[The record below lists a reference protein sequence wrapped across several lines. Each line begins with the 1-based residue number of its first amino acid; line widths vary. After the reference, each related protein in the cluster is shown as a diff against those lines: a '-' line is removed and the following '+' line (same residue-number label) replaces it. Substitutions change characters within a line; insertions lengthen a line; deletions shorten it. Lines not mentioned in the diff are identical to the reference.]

1 MDTHFMA
8 KIMANI
14 RDFQSNVRKAQR
26 LAKTSVPNEIET
38 DVKAD
43 ISRFQRALQRAKSM
57 AQRWREHSV
66 KLFMKTDEYKANLER
81 AKAQVERFKQHKVDL
96 KLSNTE
102 LMAKYNATKATVE
115 AWRKHVVKLDLDANP
130 AKMAVKGFKE
140 DLIDLSRH
148 SFDIDSSR
156 WKLGNK
162 FTKEFNEV
170 EGAVKRSF
178 GRIGQIMRK
187 EVNGTSDIWGKLN
200 NSLKDYG
207 EKMDALATK
216 IRTFGTIFA
225 QQVKGLMIASIQAL
239 IPVIAGLVPAIMAVL
254 NAVGVLGGG
263 VLGLVGAFSVA
274 GLGVVGFGAMAISA
288 LKMVEDGT
296 LAVTKEVQNFRD
308 ASDQLKTTWRDIVKE
323 NQASIFN
330 AMSAGIRGV
339 TSAMS
344 QLKPFLSEVSMLVE
358 ANAREFENWVKHS
371 ETAKKAF
378 EALNSIGGAI
388 FGDLL
393 NAAGR
398 FGDGLV
404 NIFTQLMPLF
414 KFVSQ
419 GLQNM
424 SIAFQNWA
432 NSVAGQNAINA
443 IKAFIDYT
451 TTNLPK
457 IGQIFG
463 NVFAGIGNLMI
474 AFAQNSSNIFDWLVK
489 LTSQFRAWSEQ
500 VGQSQGFKD
509 FISYVQENGP
519 TIMQLIGNIVK
530 ALVAFGTA
538 MAPIASKLL
547 DFITNLAG
555 FIAKLFETHPAIAQV
570 AGVMGILGGV
580 FWALMA
586 PIVAISSVLTNVF
599 GLSLFSVT
607 EKILDFVRTSSLVTG
622 ATEALIGA
630 FGSISAPILAVV
642 AVIGAFIGVLVYLW
656 KTNENFRNTI
666 TEAWNGV
673 KTAVSGAIQGVVG
686 WLTELWGKIQST
698 LQPIMPIL
706 QVLGQIFMQVLGVLV
721 IGIITNV
728 MNIIQGLWT
737 LITIAFQAIGT
748 VISVAVQ
755 IIVGLFTALI
765 QLLTGDFSGAWE
777 TIKTTVTNVLD
788 TIWQYM
794 QSVWESIIGFLTGVM
809 NRTLS
814 MFGTSWSQIWSTI
827 TNFVSSIWNTVT
839 SWFSRV
845 ASSVAEKMGQALNFI
860 ITKGS
865 EWVSNIWNT
874 VTSFAS
880 KVADGFKRVVS
891 NVGDGM
897 SDALGKIKSF
907 FSDFLNAGA
916 ELIGKVAE
924 GVANAAH
931 KVVSAVGDAISS
943 AWDSVTSFVSGHGG
957 GSSLG
962 KGLAVSQAK
971 VIATDFGSAFNKELS
986 STLTDS
992 IVNPVSTSIDRHM
1005 TSDVQH
1011 SLKENN
1017 RPIVNVTI
1025 RNEGDLDLIKS
1036 RIDDMNAI
1044 DGSFNLL

>member
-1 MDTHFMA
+1 MEKNFLARITAIISDFKRNMRTAQRMA
-8 KIMANI
+8 KTDIPDEIKTEVTANI
-14 RDFQSNVRKAQR
+14 RDYQR
-26 LAKTSVPNEIET
+26 ELT
-38 DVKAD
+38 
-43 ISRFQRALQRAKSM
+43 RAKSM
-57 AQRWREHSV
+57 AQRWREHKVNIDADASKV
-66 KLFMKTDEYKANLER
+66 K
-81 AKAQVERFKQHKVDL
+81 QVISFVKVE
-96 KLSNTE
+96 LSNIRRKKVE
-102 LMAKYNATKATVE
+102 IDGDASGLKRNVATSKAML
-115 AWRKHVVKLDLDANP
+115 AGWRKHTVKLDFDTTGMTKMQVALTAGKRALDQYQ
-130 AKMAVKGFKE
+130 
-140 DLIDLSRH
+140 S
-148 SFDIDSSR
+148 
-156 WKLGNK
+156 
-162 FTKEFNEV
+162 T
-170 EGAVKRSF
+170 
-178 GRIGQIMRK
+178 
-187 EVNGTSDIWGKLN
+187 
-200 NSLKDYG
+200 
-207 EKMDALATK
+207 MDGIASN

-263 VLGLVGAFSVA
+263 VVGLAGAFSVA
-274 GLGVVGFGAMAISA
+274 GVGAVGFGAMAITA
-288 LKMVEDGT
+288 LKMVKDGT

-308 ASDQLKTTWRDIVKE
+308 ASDQLKTTWQGIVKE

-358 ANAREFENWVKHS
+358 ANAREFEDWVKHS

-432 NSVAGQNAINA
+432 NSVAGQNAI
-443 IKAFIDYT
+443 KAFIDYT

-457 IGQIFG
+457 IGQIFS

-555 FIAKLFETHPAIAQV
+555 FIAKLFETHPAVAQII
-570 AGVMGILGGV
+570 GVIGILGGV

-586 PIVAISSVLTNVF
+586 PIAAVSSVLSNVF
-599 GLSLFSVT
+599 SMTLLNVV
-607 EKILDFVRTSSLVTG
+607 KRILDLTRITGVVSKAFGLLTG
-622 ATEALIGA
+622 AFT
-630 FGSISAPILAVV
+630 SISWPILAVV
-642 AVIGAFIGVLVYLW
+642 AVIGVFIGILVYLW
-656 KTNENFRNTI
+656 KTNENFRKTI
-666 TEAWNGV
+666 TEAWNGI

-737 LITIAFQAIGT
+737 LITIAF
-748 VISVAVQ
+748 
-755 IIVGLFTALI
+755 
-765 QLLTGDFSGAWE
+765 
-777 TIKTTVTNVLD
+777 K
-788 TIWQYM
+788 
-794 QSVWESIIGFLTGVM
+794 
-809 NRTLS
+809 
-814 MFGTSWSQIWSTI
+814 
-827 TNFVSSIWNTVT
+827 
-839 SWFSRV
+839 
-845 ASSVAEKMGQALNFI
+845 
-860 ITKGS
+860 
-865 EWVSNIWNT
+865 
-874 VTSFAS
+874 
-880 KVADGFKRVVS
+880 
-891 NVGDGM
+891 
-897 SDALGKIKSF
+897 
-907 FSDFLNAGA
+907 
-916 ELIGKVAE
+916 
-924 GVANAAH
+924 
-931 KVVSAVGDAISS
+931 
-943 AWDSVTSFVSGHGG
+943 
-957 GSSLG
+957 
-962 KGLAVSQAK
+962 
-971 VIATDFGSAFNKELS
+971 
-986 STLTDS
+986 
-992 IVNPVSTSIDRHM
+992 P
-1005 TSDVQH
+1005 
-1011 SLKENN
+1011 
-1017 RPIVNVTI
+1017 
-1025 RNEGDLDLIKS
+1025 
-1036 RIDDMNAI
+1036 
-1044 DGSFNLL
+1044 

>member
-1 MDTHFMA
+1 MA

-14 RDFQSNVRKAQR
+14 RDFQNNVRKAQR
-26 LAKTSVPNEIET
+26 LAKTAVPNEIET

-43 ISRFQRALQRAKSM
+43 ISRFQRALQRAKAM
-57 AQRWREHSV
+57 AQKWREHNV
-66 KLFMKTDEYKANLER
+66 KIDGNNSPLKRAITSARTMLATLHTKTVKVNFDTR
-81 AKAQVERFKQHKVDL
+81 GMTKAQIL
-96 KLSNTE
+96 
-102 LMAKYNATKATVE
+102 TKA
-115 AWRKHVVKLDLDANP
+115 L
-130 AKMAVKGFKE
+130 
-140 DLIDLSRH
+140 
-148 SFDIDSSR
+148 
-156 WKLGNK
+156 NK
-162 FTKEFNEV
+162 
-170 EGAVKRSF
+170 
-178 GRIGQIMRK
+178 
-187 EVNGTSDIWGKLN
+187 
-200 NSLKDYG
+200 SLTEYG
-207 EKMDALATK
+207 EKMDALASK

-263 VLGLVGAFSVA
+263 VLGLAGAFSIAGAGAVA
-274 GLGVVGFGAMAISA
+274 FGAMAISA
-288 LKMVEDGT
+288 IKMLKDGT
-296 LAVTKEVQNFRD
+296 LQVTKETQAYQSALNGV
-308 ASDQLKTTWRDIVKE
+308 KTTWQDIIKQ
-323 NQASIFN
+323 NQAQIFN
-330 AMSAGIRGV
+330 TLANGLNTIKTALI
-339 TSAMS
+339 A
-344 QLKPFLSEVSMLVE
+344 LKPFISGVAQSMEQASQKVLKWAQNSQTAQKFFNMMNTTGVKTFDALLS
-358 ANAREFENWVKHS
+358 
-371 ETAKKAF
+371 
-378 EALNSIGGAI
+378 
-388 FGDLL
+388 
-393 NAAGR
+393 AAGR

-404 NIFTQLMPLF
+404 NVFTQLAPLF
-414 KFVSQ
+414 LWVAN
-419 GLQNM
+419 GLDSLGQK
-424 SIAFQNWA
+424 FQNWA
-432 NSVAGQNAINA
+432 NSVAGQNAIQ
-443 IKAFIDYT
+443 AFIEYT
-451 TTNLPK
+451 KTNLPK
-457 IGQIFG
+457 LGQIFG
-463 NVFAGIGNLMI
+463 NVFSGIGNLMI
-474 AFAQNSSNIFDWLVK
+474 AFGQNSSNIFDWLVK
-489 LTSQFRAWSEQ
+489 LTSQFKAWSEQ

-555 FIAKLFETHPAIAQV
+555 FIAKLFETHPAVAQII
-570 AGVMGILGGV
+570 GVMGILGGV
-580 FWALMA
+580 FWALMS

-599 GLSLFSVT
+599 GLSLFSVI

-642 AVIGAFIGVLVYLW
+642 AVIGAFIGILVYLW
-656 KTNENFRNTI
+656 KTNENFRKTI
-666 TEAWNGV
+666 TEAWNGI
-673 KTAVSGAIQGVVG
+673 KTAVSGAIQGVVD
-686 WLTELWGKIQST
+686 WLTQLWGKIQST

-706 QVLGQIFMQVLGVLV
+706 QMLGQIFMQVLGVLV

-845 ASSVAEKMGQALNFI
+845 ASSIAEKMGQALNFI

-907 FSDFLNAGA
+907 FRDFLNAGA

-957 GSSLG
+957 GSGLG

-992 IVNPVSTSIDRHM
+992 IVDPVSTSIDRHM
-1005 TSDVQH
+1005 TGDVQH

>member
-1 MDTHFMA
+1 MA

-43 ISRFQRALQRAKSM
+43 ISRFQRALQRAKAM
-57 AQRWREHSV
+57 AQKWREHNV
-66 KLFMKTDEYKANLER
+66 KIDGNNSPLKRAIASAKTMLATLHNKTI
-81 AKAQVERFKQHKVDL
+81 KVNFDTRGMTKTQIL
-96 KLSNTE
+96 
-102 LMAKYNATKATVE
+102 TKA
-115 AWRKHVVKLDLDANP
+115 
-130 AKMAVKGFKE
+130 
-140 DLIDLSRH
+140 
-148 SFDIDSSR
+148 
-156 WKLGNK
+156 
-162 FTKEFNEV
+162 
-170 EGAVKRSF
+170 
-178 GRIGQIMRK
+178 
-187 EVNGTSDIWGKLN
+187 LN
-200 NSLKDYG
+200 QSLTDYS

-358 ANAREFENWVKHS
+358 ANARKFEDWVKHS
-371 ETAKKAF
+371 ETTKKAF

-398 FGDGLV
+398 FGDGLI

-432 NSVAGQNAINA
+432 NSVAGQNA

-555 FIAKLFETHPAIAQV
+555 FIAKLFEAHPAVAQII
-570 AGVMGILGGV
+570 GVIGILGGV

-586 PIVAISSVLTNVF
+586 PIAAVSSVLSNVF
-599 GLSLFSVT
+599 SMTLLNVV
-607 EKILDFVRTSSLVTG
+607 KRILDLTRITGVVSKAFGLLTG
-622 ATEALIGA
+622 AFT
-630 FGSISAPILAVV
+630 SISWPILAVV
-642 AVIGAFIGVLVYLW
+642 AVIGVFIGILVYLW
-656 KTNENFRNTI
+656 KTNENFRKTI
-666 TEAWNGV
+666 TEAWNGI
-673 KTAVSGAIQGVVG
+673 KTAVSGAIQGVVD
-686 WLTELWGKIQST
+686 WLTQLWGKIQST

-706 QVLGQIFMQVLGVLV
+706 QVLGQVFMQVLGVLV

-788 TIWQYM
+788 TIW
-794 QSVWESIIGFLTGVM
+794 
-809 NRTLS
+809 
-814 MFGTSWSQIWSTI
+814 
-827 TNFVSSIWNTVT
+827 
-839 SWFSRV
+839 
-845 ASSVAEKMGQALNFI
+845 
-860 ITKGS
+860 
-865 EWVSNIWNT
+865 
-874 VTSFAS
+874 
-880 KVADGFKRVVS
+880 
-891 NVGDGM
+891 
-897 SDALGKIKSF
+897 
-907 FSDFLNAGA
+907 
-916 ELIGKVAE
+916 
-924 GVANAAH
+924 
-931 KVVSAVGDAISS
+931 
-943 AWDSVTSFVSGHGG
+943 
-957 GSSLG
+957 
-962 KGLAVSQAK
+962 
-971 VIATDFGSAFNKELS
+971 
-986 STLTDS
+986 
-992 IVNPVSTSIDRHM
+992 
-1005 TSDVQH
+1005 
-1011 SLKENN
+1011 
-1017 RPIVNVTI
+1017 
-1025 RNEGDLDLIKS
+1025 
-1036 RIDDMNAI
+1036 
-1044 DGSFNLL
+1044 

>member
-1 MDTHFMA
+1 MA

-14 RDFQSNVRKAQR
+14 RDFQNNVRKAQR
-26 LAKTSVPNEIET
+26 LAKTAVPNEIET

-43 ISRFQRALQRAKSM
+43 ISRFQRALQRAKAM
-57 AQRWREHSV
+57 AQKWREHNV
-66 KLFMKTDEYKANLER
+66 KIDGNNSPLKRAITSARTMLATLHTKTVKVNFDTR
-81 AKAQVERFKQHKVDL
+81 GMTKAQIL
-96 KLSNTE
+96 
-102 LMAKYNATKATVE
+102 TKA
-115 AWRKHVVKLDLDANP
+115 L
-130 AKMAVKGFKE
+130 
-140 DLIDLSRH
+140 
-148 SFDIDSSR
+148 
-156 WKLGNK
+156 NK
-162 FTKEFNEV
+162 
-170 EGAVKRSF
+170 
-178 GRIGQIMRK
+178 
-187 EVNGTSDIWGKLN
+187 
-200 NSLKDYG
+200 SLTEYG
-207 EKMDALATK
+207 EKMDALASK

-254 NAVGVLGGG
+254 NSVGVLGGG
-263 VLGLVGAFSVA
+263 VLGLAGAFSIAGAGAVA
-274 GLGVVGFGAMAISA
+274 FGSMAISA
-288 LKMVEDGT
+288 IKMLKDGT
-296 LAVTKEVQNFRD
+296 LQVTKETQAYQSALNGV
-308 ASDQLKTTWRDIVKE
+308 KTTWQDIIKQ
-323 NQASIFN
+323 NQAQIFN
-330 AMSAGIRGV
+330 TLANGLNTIKTALI
-339 TSAMS
+339 A
-344 QLKPFLSEVSMLVE
+344 LKPFISGVAQSMEQASQKVLKWAQNSQTAQKFFNMMNTTGVKTFDALLS
-358 ANAREFENWVKHS
+358 
-371 ETAKKAF
+371 
-378 EALNSIGGAI
+378 
-388 FGDLL
+388 
-393 NAAGR
+393 AAGR

-404 NIFTQLMPLF
+404 NVFTQLAPLF
-414 KFVSQ
+414 LWVAN
-419 GLQNM
+419 GLDSLGQK
-424 SIAFQNWA
+424 FQNWA
-432 NSVAGQNAINA
+432 NSVAGQNAIQ
-443 IKAFIDYT
+443 AFIEYT
-451 TTNLPK
+451 KTNLPK
-457 IGQIFG
+457 LGQIFG
-463 NVFAGIGNLMI
+463 NVFSGIGNLMI
-474 AFAQNSSNIFDWLVK
+474 AFGQNSSNIFDWLVK

-555 FIAKLFETHPAIAQV
+555 FIAKLFETHPAVAQII
-570 AGVMGILGGV
+570 GVMGILGGV

-586 PIVAISSVLTNVF
+586 PIAAVSSVLSNVF
-599 GLSLFSVT
+599 SMTLLNVV
-607 EKILDFVRTSSLVTG
+607 KRILDLTRITGLVSKAFG
-622 ATEALIGA
+622 LLAGA
-630 FGSISAPILAVV
+630 FTSVSWPVLAVI
-642 AVIGAFIGVLVYLW
+642 AVIGAFIGILVYLW
-656 KTNENFRNTI
+656 KTNENFRKTI
-666 TEAWNGV
+666 TESWNGI
-673 KTAVSGAIQGVVG
+673 KTAVSGAIQGVVD
-686 WLTELWGKIQST
+686 WLTQLWGKIQST

-706 QVLGQIFMQVLGVLV
+706 QMLGQIFMQVLGVLV

-827 TNFVSSIWNTVT
+827 TNFVSSIWNAVT

-907 FSDFLNAGA
+907 FGDFLNAGA

-931 KVVSAVGDAISS
+931 RVVSAVGDAISS

-957 GSSLG
+957 GSGLG

-992 IVNPVSTSIDRHM
+992 IVDPVSTSIDRHM
-1005 TSDVQH
+1005 TGDVQH

-1036 RIDDMNAI
+1036 RIDDIDAI

>member
-1 MDTHFMA
+1 MA

-14 RDFQSNVRKAQR
+14 RDFQNNVRKAQR
-26 LAKTSVPNEIET
+26 LAKTSVPNNIET

-43 ISRFQRALQRAKSM
+43 ISKFQRAMQRAKAM
-57 AQRWREHSV
+57 AQKWRGHDV
-66 KLFMKTDEYKANLER
+66 KLFMKTEEYKANLER
-81 AKAQVERFKQHKVDL
+81 AKAQAERFKQHKVDL
-96 KLSNTE
+96 KLSDAE
-102 LMAKYNATKATVE
+102 LMAKYKTTKATVE
-115 AWRKHVVKLDLDANP
+115 AWRKHVVKLDLDASA

-140 DLIDLSRH
+140 DLIDLNKH
-148 SFDIDSSR
+148 SFDVDSSR

-187 EVNGTSDIWGKLN
+187 EVNGTSSIWGKLN
-200 NSLKDYG
+200 NALEDYG
-207 EKMDALATK
+207 KKMDALATK

-263 VLGLVGAFSVA
+263 VLGLAGAFSIAGAGAVA
-274 GLGVVGFGAMAISA
+274 FGVMAISA
-288 LKMVEDGT
+288 IKMLKDGT
-296 LAVTKEVQNFRD
+296 LQVTKETQAYQSALNGVK
-308 ASDQLKTTWRDIVKE
+308 STWQDIIKQ
-323 NQASIFN
+323 NQAQIFN
-330 AMSAGIRGV
+330 TLANGLNTIKTALI
-339 TSAMS
+339 A
-344 QLKPFLSEVSMLVE
+344 LKPFISGVAQSMEQASQKVLKWAQNSQTAQKFFNIMNTTGVKTFDALLS
-358 ANAREFENWVKHS
+358 
-371 ETAKKAF
+371 
-378 EALNSIGGAI
+378 
-388 FGDLL
+388 
-393 NAAGR
+393 AAGR

-404 NIFTQLMPLF
+404 NVFTQLAPLF
-414 KFVSQ
+414 LWVAN
-419 GLQNM
+419 GLDSLGQK
-424 SIAFQNWA
+424 FQNWA
-432 NSVAGQNAINA
+432 NSVAGQNAIQ
-443 IKAFIDYT
+443 AFIEYT
-451 TTNLPK
+451 KTNLPK
-457 IGQIFG
+457 LGQIFG
-463 NVFAGIGNLMI
+463 NVFSGIGNLMI
-474 AFAQNSSNIFDWLVK
+474 AFGQNSSNIFDWLVK

-519 TIMQLIGNIVK
+519 TIMQLIGNILK

-555 FIAKLFETHPAIAQV
+555 FIAKLFETHPAVAQII
-570 AGVMGILGGV
+570 GVMGILGGV

-586 PIVAISSVLTNVF
+586 PIAAVSSVLSNVF
-599 GLSLFSVT
+599 GMTLLNVV
-607 EKILDFVRTSSLVTG
+607 KRILDLTRITGLVSKAFG
-622 ATEALIGA
+622 LLAGA
-630 FGSISAPILAVV
+630 FTSISWPILAVV
-642 AVIGAFIGVLVYLW
+642 AVIGAFIGILVYLW
-656 KTNENFRNTI
+656 KTNENFRKTI
-666 TEAWNGV
+666 TEAWNGI
-673 KTAVSGAIQGVVG
+673 KTAVSGAIQGVVD
-686 WLTELWGKIQST
+686 WLTQLWGKIQST

-706 QVLGQIFMQVLGVLV
+706 QMLGQIFMQVLGVLV

-777 TIKTTVTNVLD
+777 TIKTTITNVLD

-794 QSVWESIIGFLTGVM
+794 QSVWDSIIGFLTGVM
-809 NRTLS
+809 NRALS

-827 TNFVSSIWNTVT
+827 TNFVSNIWNSVT

-845 ASSVAEKMGQALNFI
+845 ASSIAEKMGQALNFI

-992 IVNPVSTSIDRHM
+992 IVDPVSTSIDRHM

>member
-1 MDTHFMA
+1 MEKNFLARVTAIISDFKRNIRTAQRMA
-8 KIMANI
+8 KTDIPDEIKTEVTANI
-14 RDFQSNVRKAQR
+14 RDYQR
-26 LAKTSVPNEIET
+26 ELT
-38 DVKAD
+38 
-43 ISRFQRALQRAKSM
+43 RAKSM
-57 AQRWREHSV
+57 AQRWREHKVNIDADASKV
-66 KLFMKTDEYKANLER
+66 KQVISFVKAE
-81 AKAQVERFKQHKVDL
+81 
-96 KLSNTE
+96 LSNIRRKKVE
-102 LMAKYNATKATVE
+102 IDGDASGLKRNVATSKAML
-115 AWRKHVVKLDLDANP
+115 AGWRKHTVKLDFDTTGMTKMQVALTAGKRALDQYQ
-130 AKMAVKGFKE
+130 
-140 DLIDLSRH
+140 S
-148 SFDIDSSR
+148 
-156 WKLGNK
+156 
-162 FTKEFNEV
+162 T
-170 EGAVKRSF
+170 
-178 GRIGQIMRK
+178 
-187 EVNGTSDIWGKLN
+187 
-200 NSLKDYG
+200 
-207 EKMDALATK
+207 MDGIASN

-358 ANAREFENWVKHS
+358 ANARKFEDWVKHS
-371 ETAKKAF
+371 ETTKKAF

-398 FGDGLV
+398 FGDGLI

-432 NSVAGQNAINA
+432 NSVAGQNA

-845 ASSVAEKMGQALNFI
+845 AWSVAEKMGQALNFI

-957 GSSLG
+957 GSGLG

-971 VIATDFGSAFNKELS
+971 VMATSFGKTFTSELG
-986 STLTDS
+986 STLTDGFNDS
-992 IVNPVSTSIDRHM
+992 LTPSVDGHM
-1005 TSDVQH
+1005 TNDVQH
-1011 SLKENN
+1011 SMKENN
-1017 RPIVNVTI
+1017 RPIVNVTV
-1025 RNEGDLDLIKS
+1025 RNEGDLNMIKS
-1036 RIDDMNAI
+1036 HIDDMDAK
-1044 DGSFNLL
+1044 DGSFNLM

>member
-1 MDTHFMA
+1 MA

-432 NSVAGQNAINA
+432 NSVAGQNAI
-443 IKAFIDYT
+443 KAFIDYT

-547 DFITNLAG
+547 DFITN
-555 FIAKLFETHPAIAQV
+555 LFETHPAIAQV

>member
-14 RDFQSNVRKAQR
+14 RDFQNNVRKAQR
-26 LAKTSVPNEIET
+26 LAKTAVPNEIET

-43 ISRFQRALQRAKSM
+43 ISRFQRALQRAKAM
-57 AQRWREHSV
+57 AQKWREHNV
-66 KLFMKTDEYKANLER
+66 KIDGNNSPLKRAITSARTMLATLHTKTVKVNFDTR
-81 AKAQVERFKQHKVDL
+81 GMTKAQIL
-96 KLSNTE
+96 
-102 LMAKYNATKATVE
+102 TKA
-115 AWRKHVVKLDLDANP
+115 L
-130 AKMAVKGFKE
+130 
-140 DLIDLSRH
+140 
-148 SFDIDSSR
+148 
-156 WKLGNK
+156 NK
-162 FTKEFNEV
+162 
-170 EGAVKRSF
+170 
-178 GRIGQIMRK
+178 
-187 EVNGTSDIWGKLN
+187 
-200 NSLKDYG
+200 SLTEYG
-207 EKMDALATK
+207 EKMDALASK

-254 NAVGVLGGG
+254 NSVGVLGGG
-263 VLGLVGAFSVA
+263 VLGLAGSFSIAGAGAVA
-274 GLGVVGFGAMAISA
+274 FGSMAISA
-288 LKMVEDGT
+288 IKMLKDGT
-296 LAVTKEVQNFRD
+296 LQVTKETQAYQSALNGV
-308 ASDQLKTTWRDIVKE
+308 KTTWQDIIKQ
-323 NQASIFN
+323 NQAQIFN
-330 AMSAGIRGV
+330 TLANGLNTIKTALI
-339 TSAMS
+339 A
-344 QLKPFLSEVSMLVE
+344 LKPFISGVAQSMEQASQKVLKWAQNSQTAQKFFNMMNTTGVKTFDALLS
-358 ANAREFENWVKHS
+358 
-371 ETAKKAF
+371 
-378 EALNSIGGAI
+378 
-388 FGDLL
+388 
-393 NAAGR
+393 AAGR

-404 NIFTQLMPLF
+404 NVFTQLAPLF
-414 KFVSQ
+414 LWVAN
-419 GLQNM
+419 GLDSLGQK
-424 SIAFQNWA
+424 FQNWA
-432 NSVAGQNAINA
+432 NSVAGQNAIQ
-443 IKAFIDYT
+443 AFIEYT
-451 TTNLPK
+451 KTNLPK
-457 IGQIFG
+457 LGQIFG
-463 NVFAGIGNLMI
+463 NVFSGIGNLMI
-474 AFAQNSSNIFDWLVK
+474 AFGQNSSNIFDWLVK
-489 LTSQFRAWSEQ
+489 LTSQFKAWSEQ

-555 FIAKLFETHPAIAQV
+555 FIAKLFETHPAVAQII
-570 AGVMGILGGV
+570 GVMGILGGV

-586 PIVAISSVLTNVF
+586 PIAAVSSVLSNVF
-599 GLSLFSVT
+599 SMTLLNVV
-607 EKILDFVRTSSLVTG
+607 KRILDLTRITGLVSKAFG
-622 ATEALIGA
+622 LLAGA
-630 FGSISAPILAVV
+630 FTSVSWPVLAVI
-642 AVIGAFIGVLVYLW
+642 AVIGAFIGILVYLW
-656 KTNENFRNTI
+656 KTNENFRKTI
-666 TEAWNGV
+666 TESWNGI
-673 KTAVSGAIQGVVG
+673 KTAVSGAIQGVVD
-686 WLTELWGKIQST
+686 WLTQLWGKIQST

-706 QVLGQIFMQVLGVLV
+706 QMLGQIFMQVLGVLV

-907 FSDFLNAGA
+907 FGDFLNAGA

-931 KVVSAVGDAISS
+931 RVVSAVGDAISS

-957 GSSLG
+957 GSGLG

-992 IVNPVSTSIDRHM
+992 IVDPVSTSIDRHM
-1005 TSDVQH
+1005 TGDVQH

-1036 RIDDMNAI
+1036 RIDDIDAI

>member
-14 RDFQSNVRKAQR
+14 RDFQNNVRKAQR
-26 LAKTSVPNEIET
+26 LAKTAVPNEIET

-43 ISRFQRALQRAKSM
+43 ISRFQRALQRAKAM
-57 AQRWREHSV
+57 AQKWREHNV
-66 KLFMKTDEYKANLER
+66 KIDGNNSPLKRAITSARTMLATLHTKTVKVNFDTR
-81 AKAQVERFKQHKVDL
+81 GMTKAQIL
-96 KLSNTE
+96 
-102 LMAKYNATKATVE
+102 TKA
-115 AWRKHVVKLDLDANP
+115 L
-130 AKMAVKGFKE
+130 
-140 DLIDLSRH
+140 
-148 SFDIDSSR
+148 
-156 WKLGNK
+156 NK
-162 FTKEFNEV
+162 
-170 EGAVKRSF
+170 
-178 GRIGQIMRK
+178 
-187 EVNGTSDIWGKLN
+187 
-200 NSLKDYG
+200 SLTEYG
-207 EKMDALATK
+207 EKMDALASK

-263 VLGLVGAFSVA
+263 VLGLAGAFSIAGAGAVA
-274 GLGVVGFGAMAISA
+274 FGAMAISA
-288 LKMVEDGT
+288 IKMLKDGT
-296 LAVTKEVQNFRD
+296 LQVTKETQAYQSALNGV
-308 ASDQLKTTWRDIVKE
+308 KTTWQDIIKQ
-323 NQASIFN
+323 NQAQIFN
-330 AMSAGIRGV
+330 TLANGLNTIKTALI
-339 TSAMS
+339 A
-344 QLKPFLSEVSMLVE
+344 LKPFISGVAQSMEQASQKVLKWAQNSQTAQKFFNMMNTTGVKTFDALLS
-358 ANAREFENWVKHS
+358 
-371 ETAKKAF
+371 
-378 EALNSIGGAI
+378 
-388 FGDLL
+388 
-393 NAAGR
+393 AAGR

-404 NIFTQLMPLF
+404 NVFTQLAPLF
-414 KFVSQ
+414 LWVAN
-419 GLQNM
+419 GLDSLGQK
-424 SIAFQNWA
+424 FQNWA
-432 NSVAGQNAINA
+432 NSVAGQNAIQ
-443 IKAFIDYT
+443 AFIEYT
-451 TTNLPK
+451 KTNLPK
-457 IGQIFG
+457 LGQIFG
-463 NVFAGIGNLMI
+463 NVFSGIGNLMI
-474 AFAQNSSNIFDWLVK
+474 AFGQNSSNIFDWLVK

-555 FIAKLFETHPAIAQV
+555 FIAKLFETHPAVAQII
-570 AGVMGILGGV
+570 GVMGILGGV

-586 PIVAISSVLTNVF
+586 PIAAVSSVLSNVF
-599 GLSLFSVT
+599 SMTLLNVV
-607 EKILDFVRTSSLVTG
+607 KRILDLTRITGLVSKAFG
-622 ATEALIGA
+622 LLAGA
-630 FGSISAPILAVV
+630 FTSVSWPVLAVI
-642 AVIGAFIGVLVYLW
+642 AVIGAFIGILVYLW
-656 KTNENFRNTI
+656 KTNENFRKTI
-666 TEAWNGV
+666 TEAWNGI
-673 KTAVSGAIQGVVG
+673 KTAVSGAIQGVVD
-686 WLTELWGKIQST
+686 WLTQLWGKIQST

-706 QVLGQIFMQVLGVLV
+706 QMLGQIFMQVLGILV

-880 KVADGFKRVVS
+880 KVADGFKRVVL

-957 GSSLG
+957 GSGLG

-992 IVNPVSTSIDRHM
+992 IVDPVSTSIDRHM
-1005 TSDVQH
+1005 TGDVQH

-1036 RIDDMNAI
+1036 RIDDIDAI

>member
-1 MDTHFMA
+1 MA

-14 RDFQSNVRKAQR
+14 RDFQNNVRKAQR
-26 LAKTSVPNEIET
+26 LAKTAVPNEIET

-43 ISRFQRALQRAKSM
+43 ISRFQRALQRAKAM
-57 AQRWREHSV
+57 AQKWREHNV
-66 KLFMKTDEYKANLER
+66 KIDGNNSPLKRAITSARTMLATLHTKTVKVNFDTR
-81 AKAQVERFKQHKVDL
+81 GMTKAQIL
-96 KLSNTE
+96 
-102 LMAKYNATKATVE
+102 TKA
-115 AWRKHVVKLDLDANP
+115 L
-130 AKMAVKGFKE
+130 
-140 DLIDLSRH
+140 
-148 SFDIDSSR
+148 
-156 WKLGNK
+156 NK
-162 FTKEFNEV
+162 
-170 EGAVKRSF
+170 
-178 GRIGQIMRK
+178 
-187 EVNGTSDIWGKLN
+187 
-200 NSLKDYG
+200 SLTEYG
-207 EKMDALATK
+207 EKMDALASK

-254 NAVGVLGGG
+254 NSVGVLGGG
-263 VLGLVGAFSVA
+263 VLGLAGAFSIAGAGAVA
-274 GLGVVGFGAMAISA
+274 FGSMAISA
-288 LKMVEDGT
+288 IKMLKDGT
-296 LAVTKEVQNFRD
+296 LQVTKETQAYQSALNGV
-308 ASDQLKTTWRDIVKE
+308 KTTWQDIIKQ
-323 NQASIFN
+323 NQAQIFN
-330 AMSAGIRGV
+330 TLANGLNTIKTALI
-339 TSAMS
+339 A
-344 QLKPFLSEVSMLVE
+344 LKPFISGVAQSMEQASQKVLKWAQNSQTAQKFFNMMNTTGVKTFDALLS
-358 ANAREFENWVKHS
+358 
-371 ETAKKAF
+371 
-378 EALNSIGGAI
+378 
-388 FGDLL
+388 
-393 NAAGR
+393 AAGR

-404 NIFTQLMPLF
+404 NVFTQLAPLF
-414 KFVSQ
+414 LWVAN
-419 GLQNM
+419 GLDSLGQK
-424 SIAFQNWA
+424 FQNWA
-432 NSVAGQNAINA
+432 NSVAGQNAIQ
-443 IKAFIDYT
+443 AFIEYT
-451 TTNLPK
+451 KTNLPK
-457 IGQIFG
+457 LGQIFG
-463 NVFAGIGNLMI
+463 NVFSGIGNLMI
-474 AFAQNSSNIFDWLVK
+474 AFGQNSSNIFDWLVK

-555 FIAKLFETHPAIAQV
+555 FIAKLFETHPAVAQII
-570 AGVMGILGGV
+570 GVMGILGGV

-586 PIVAISSVLTNVF
+586 PIAAVSSVLSNVF
-599 GLSLFSVT
+599 SMTLLNVV
-607 EKILDFVRTSSLVTG
+607 KRILDLTRITGLVSK
-622 ATEALIGA
+622 AFDLLAGA
-630 FGSISAPILAVV
+630 FTSVSWPVLAVI
-642 AVIGAFIGVLVYLW
+642 AVIGAFIGILVYLW
-656 KTNENFRNTI
+656 KTNENFRKTI
-666 TEAWNGV
+666 TESWNGI
-673 KTAVSGAIQGVVG
+673 KTAVSGAIQGVVD
-686 WLTELWGKIQST
+686 WLTQLWGKIQST

-706 QVLGQIFMQVLGVLV
+706 QMLGQIFMQVLGVLV

-907 FSDFLNAGA
+907 FGDFLNAGA

-931 KVVSAVGDAISS
+931 RVVSAVGDAISS

-957 GSSLG
+957 GSGLG

-992 IVNPVSTSIDRHM
+992 IVDPVSTSIDRHM
-1005 TSDVQH
+1005 TGDVQH

-1036 RIDDMNAI
+1036 RIDDIDAI

>member
-14 RDFQSNVRKAQR
+14 RDFQNNVRKAQR
-26 LAKTSVPNEIET
+26 LAKTAVPNEIET

-43 ISRFQRALQRAKSM
+43 ISRFQRALQRAKAM
-57 AQRWREHSV
+57 AQKWREHNV
-66 KLFMKTDEYKANLER
+66 KIDGNNSPLKRAITSARTMLATLHTKTVKVNFDTR
-81 AKAQVERFKQHKVDL
+81 GMTKAQIL
-96 KLSNTE
+96 
-102 LMAKYNATKATVE
+102 TKA
-115 AWRKHVVKLDLDANP
+115 L
-130 AKMAVKGFKE
+130 
-140 DLIDLSRH
+140 
-148 SFDIDSSR
+148 
-156 WKLGNK
+156 NK
-162 FTKEFNEV
+162 
-170 EGAVKRSF
+170 
-178 GRIGQIMRK
+178 
-187 EVNGTSDIWGKLN
+187 
-200 NSLKDYG
+200 SLTEYG
-207 EKMDALATK
+207 EKMDALASK

-263 VLGLVGAFSVA
+263 VLGLAGAFSIAGAGAVA
-274 GLGVVGFGAMAISA
+274 FGAMAISA
-288 LKMVEDGT
+288 IKMLKDGT
-296 LAVTKEVQNFRD
+296 LQVTKETQAYQSALNGV
-308 ASDQLKTTWRDIVKE
+308 KTTWQDIIKQ
-323 NQASIFN
+323 NQAQIFN
-330 AMSAGIRGV
+330 TLANGLNTIKTALI
-339 TSAMS
+339 A
-344 QLKPFLSEVSMLVE
+344 LKPFISGVAQSMEQASQKVLKWAQNSQTAQKFFNMMNTTGVKTFDALLS
-358 ANAREFENWVKHS
+358 
-371 ETAKKAF
+371 
-378 EALNSIGGAI
+378 
-388 FGDLL
+388 
-393 NAAGR
+393 AAGR

-404 NIFTQLMPLF
+404 NVFTQLAPLF
-414 KFVSQ
+414 LWVAN
-419 GLQNM
+419 GLDSLGQK
-424 SIAFQNWA
+424 FQNWA
-432 NSVAGQNAINA
+432 NSVAGQNAIQ
-443 IKAFIDYT
+443 AFIEYT
-451 TTNLPK
+451 KTNLPK
-457 IGQIFG
+457 LGQIFG
-463 NVFAGIGNLMI
+463 NVFSGIGNLMI
-474 AFAQNSSNIFDWLVK
+474 AFGQNSSNIFDWLVK
-489 LTSQFRAWSEQ
+489 LTSQFKAWSEQ

-519 TIMQLIGNIVK
+519 TIMQFIGNIVK

-555 FIAKLFETHPAIAQV
+555 FIAKLFETHPAVAQII
-570 AGVMGILGGV
+570 GVMGILGGV

-586 PIVAISSVLTNVF
+586 PIAAVSSVLSNVF
-599 GLSLFSVT
+599 SMTLLNVV
-607 EKILDFVRTSSLVTG
+607 KRILDLTRITGLVSKAFG
-622 ATEALIGA
+622 LLAGA
-630 FGSISAPILAVV
+630 FTSVSWPVLAVI
-642 AVIGAFIGVLVYLW
+642 AVIGAFIGILVYLW
-656 KTNENFRNTI
+656 KTNENFRKTI
-666 TEAWNGV
+666 TEAWNGI
-673 KTAVSGAIQGVVG
+673 KTAVSGAIQGVVD
-686 WLTELWGKIQST
+686 WLTQLWGKIQST

-706 QVLGQIFMQVLGVLV
+706 QMLGQIFMQVLGVLV

-907 FSDFLNAGA
+907 FGDFLNAGA

-931 KVVSAVGDAISS
+931 RVVSAVGDAISS

-957 GSSLG
+957 GSGLG

-992 IVNPVSTSIDRHM
+992 IVDPVSTSIDRHM
-1005 TSDVQH
+1005 TGDVQH

>member
-1 MDTHFMA
+1 MA

-14 RDFQSNVRKAQR
+14 RDFQNNVRKAQR
-26 LAKTSVPNEIET
+26 LAKTAVPNEIET

-43 ISRFQRALQRAKSM
+43 ISRFQRALQRAKAM
-57 AQRWREHSV
+57 AQKWREHNV
-66 KLFMKTDEYKANLER
+66 KIDGNNSPLKRAITSARTMLATLHTKTVKVNFDTR
-81 AKAQVERFKQHKVDL
+81 GMTKAQIL
-96 KLSNTE
+96 
-102 LMAKYNATKATVE
+102 TKA
-115 AWRKHVVKLDLDANP
+115 L
-130 AKMAVKGFKE
+130 
-140 DLIDLSRH
+140 
-148 SFDIDSSR
+148 
-156 WKLGNK
+156 NK
-162 FTKEFNEV
+162 
-170 EGAVKRSF
+170 
-178 GRIGQIMRK
+178 
-187 EVNGTSDIWGKLN
+187 
-200 NSLKDYG
+200 SLTEYG
-207 EKMDALATK
+207 EKMDALASK

-263 VLGLVGAFSVA
+263 VLGLAGAFSIAGAGAVA
-274 GLGVVGFGAMAISA
+274 FGAMAISA
-288 LKMVEDGT
+288 IKMLKDGT
-296 LAVTKEVQNFRD
+296 LQVTKETQAYQSALNGV
-308 ASDQLKTTWRDIVKE
+308 KTTWQDIIKQ
-323 NQASIFN
+323 NQAQIFN
-330 AMSAGIRGV
+330 TLANGLNTIKTALI
-339 TSAMS
+339 A
-344 QLKPFLSEVSMLVE
+344 LKPFISGVAQSMEQASQKVLKWAQNSQTAQKFFNMMNTTGVKTFDALLS
-358 ANAREFENWVKHS
+358 
-371 ETAKKAF
+371 
-378 EALNSIGGAI
+378 
-388 FGDLL
+388 
-393 NAAGR
+393 AAGR

-404 NIFTQLMPLF
+404 NVFTQLAPLF
-414 KFVSQ
+414 LWVAN
-419 GLQNM
+419 GLDSLGQK
-424 SIAFQNWA
+424 FQNWA
-432 NSVAGQNAINA
+432 NSVAGQNAIQ
-443 IKAFIDYT
+443 AFIEYT
-451 TTNLPK
+451 KTNLPK
-457 IGQIFG
+457 LGQIFG
-463 NVFAGIGNLMI
+463 NVFSGIGNLMI
-474 AFAQNSSNIFDWLVK
+474 AFGQNSSNIFDWLVK
-489 LTSQFRAWSEQ
+489 LTSQFKAWSEQ

-555 FIAKLFETHPAIAQV
+555 FIAKLFETHPAVAQII
-570 AGVMGILGGV
+570 GVMGILGGV
-580 FWALMA
+580 FWALMS

-599 GLSLFSVT
+599 GLSLFSVI

-642 AVIGAFIGVLVYLW
+642 AVIGAFIGILVYLW
-656 KTNENFRNTI
+656 KTNENFRKTI
-666 TEAWNGV
+666 TESWNGI
-673 KTAVSGAIQGVVG
+673 KTAVSGAIQGVVD
-686 WLTELWGKIQST
+686 WLTQLWGKIQST

-706 QVLGQIFMQVLGVLV
+706 QMLGQIFMQVLGVLV

-907 FSDFLNAGA
+907 FRDFLNAGA

-957 GSSLG
+957 GSGLG

-992 IVNPVSTSIDRHM
+992 IVDPVSTSIDRHM
-1005 TSDVQH
+1005 TGDVQH

>member
-1 MDTHFMA
+1 MA

-14 RDFQSNVRKAQR
+14 RDFQNNVRKAQR
-26 LAKTSVPNEIET
+26 LAKTSVPNNIET

-43 ISRFQRALQRAKSM
+43 ISKFQRAMQRAKAM
-57 AQRWREHSV
+57 AQKWRGHDV
-66 KLFMKTDEYKANLER
+66 KLFMKTEEYKANLER
-81 AKAQVERFKQHKVDL
+81 AKAQAERFKQHKVDL
-96 KLSNTE
+96 KLSDAE
-102 LMAKYNATKATVE
+102 LMAKYKTTKATVE
-115 AWRKHVVKLDLDANP
+115 AWRKHVVKLDLDASA

-140 DLIDLSRH
+140 DLIDLNKH
-148 SFDIDSSR
+148 SFDVDSSR

-187 EVNGTSDIWGKLN
+187 EVNGTSSIWGKLN
-200 NSLKDYG
+200 NALEDYG
-207 EKMDALATK
+207 KKMDALATK

-263 VLGLVGAFSVA
+263 VLGLAGAFSIAGAGAVA
-274 GLGVVGFGAMAISA
+274 FGVMAISA
-288 LKMVEDGT
+288 IKMLKDGT
-296 LAVTKEVQNFRD
+296 LQATKETQAYQSALNGVK
-308 ASDQLKTTWRDIVKE
+308 STWQDIIKQ
-323 NQASIFN
+323 NQAQIFN
-330 AMSAGIRGV
+330 TLANGLNTIKTALI
-339 TSAMS
+339 A
-344 QLKPFLSEVSMLVE
+344 LKPFISGVAQSMEQASQKVLKWAQNSQTAQKFFNIMNTTGVKTFDALLS
-358 ANAREFENWVKHS
+358 
-371 ETAKKAF
+371 
-378 EALNSIGGAI
+378 
-388 FGDLL
+388 
-393 NAAGR
+393 AAGR

-404 NIFTQLMPLF
+404 NVFTQLAPLF
-414 KFVSQ
+414 LWVAN
-419 GLQNM
+419 GLDSLGQK
-424 SIAFQNWA
+424 FQNWA
-432 NSVAGQNAINA
+432 NSVAGQNAIQ
-443 IKAFIDYT
+443 AFIEYT
-451 TTNLPK
+451 KTNLPK
-457 IGQIFG
+457 LGQIFG
-463 NVFAGIGNLMI
+463 NVFSGIGNLMI
-474 AFAQNSSNIFDWLVK
+474 AFGQNSSNIFDWLVK

-555 FIAKLFETHPAIAQV
+555 FIAKLFETHPAVAQII
-570 AGVMGILGGV
+570 GVMGILGGV

-586 PIVAISSVLTNVF
+586 PIAAVSSVLSNVF
-599 GLSLFSVT
+599 GMTLLNVV
-607 EKILDFVRTSSLVTG
+607 KRILDLTRITGLVSKAFG
-622 ATEALIGA
+622 LLAGA
-630 FGSISAPILAVV
+630 FTSISWPILAVV
-642 AVIGAFIGVLVYLW
+642 AVIGAFIGILVYLW
-656 KTNENFRNTI
+656 KTNENFRKTI
-666 TEAWNGV
+666 TEAWNGI
-673 KTAVSGAIQGVVG
+673 KTAVSGAIQGVVD
-686 WLTELWGKIQST
+686 WLTQLWGKIQST

-706 QVLGQIFMQVLGVLV
+706 QMLGQIFMQVLGVLV

-777 TIKTTVTNVLD
+777 TIKTTITNVLD

-794 QSVWESIIGFLTGVM
+794 QSVWDSIIGFLTGVM
-809 NRTLS
+809 NRALS

-827 TNFVSSIWNTVT
+827 TNFVSNIWNSVT

-845 ASSVAEKMGQALNFI
+845 ASSIAEKMGQALNFI

-992 IVNPVSTSIDRHM
+992 IVDPVSTSIDRHM

>member
-1 MDTHFMA
+1 MEKNFLARITAIISDFKRNMRTAQRMA
-8 KIMANI
+8 KTDIPDEIKTEVTANI
-14 RDFQSNVRKAQR
+14 RDYQR
-26 LAKTSVPNEIET
+26 ELT
-38 DVKAD
+38 
-43 ISRFQRALQRAKSM
+43 RAKSM
-57 AQRWREHSV
+57 AQRWRGHSV
-66 KLFMKTDEYKANLER
+66 KLLMKTDEYKANLER

-263 VLGLVGAFSVA
+263 VIGLAGAFSVA
-274 GLGVVGFGAMAISA
+274 GVGAVGFGAMAITA
-288 LKMVEDGT
+288 LKMVKDGT

-308 ASDQLKTTWRDIVKE
+308 ASDQLKTTWQGIVKE
-323 NQASIFN
+323 NQSSIFN

-358 ANAREFENWVKHS
+358 ANARKFEDWVKHS

-432 NSVAGQNAINA
+432 NSVAGQNA

-519 TIMQLIGNIVK
+519 TIMQLIGNIIK
-530 ALVAFGTA
+530 GLVAFGTA

-555 FIAKLFETHPAIAQV
+555 FIAKLFETHPAVAQII
-570 AGVMGILGGV
+570 GVMGILGGA

-586 PIVAISSVLTNVF
+586 PVVAISSVLTNVF
-599 GLSLFSVT
+599 GLSLFGVI
-607 EKILDFVRTSSLVTG
+607 KQILSFVRTSSLVTG
-622 ATEALIGA
+622 AMSALTGA

-897 SDALGKIKSF
+897 KNALDKIKSF

-924 GVANAAH
+924 V
-931 KVVSAVGDAISS
+931 
-943 AWDSVTSFVSGHGG
+943 
-957 GSSLG
+957 
-962 KGLAVSQAK
+962 
-971 VIATDFGSAFNKELS
+971 
-986 STLTDS
+986 
-992 IVNPVSTSIDRHM
+992 
-1005 TSDVQH
+1005 
-1011 SLKENN
+1011 
-1017 RPIVNVTI
+1017 
-1025 RNEGDLDLIKS
+1025 
-1036 RIDDMNAI
+1036 
-1044 DGSFNLL
+1044 

>member
-1 MDTHFMA
+1 MA

-43 ISRFQRALQRAKSM
+43 ISRFQRALQRAKAM
-57 AQRWREHSV
+57 AQKWREHNV
-66 KLFMKTDEYKANLER
+66 KIDGNNSPLKRAIASAKTMLATLHNKTI
-81 AKAQVERFKQHKVDL
+81 KVNFDTRGMTKTQIL
-96 KLSNTE
+96 
-102 LMAKYNATKATVE
+102 TKA
-115 AWRKHVVKLDLDANP
+115 
-130 AKMAVKGFKE
+130 
-140 DLIDLSRH
+140 
-148 SFDIDSSR
+148 
-156 WKLGNK
+156 
-162 FTKEFNEV
+162 
-170 EGAVKRSF
+170 
-178 GRIGQIMRK
+178 
-187 EVNGTSDIWGKLN
+187 LN
-200 NSLKDYG
+200 QSLTDYS

-358 ANAREFENWVKHS
+358 ANARKFEDWVKHS
-371 ETAKKAF
+371 ETTKKAF

-398 FGDGLV
+398 FGDGLI

-432 NSVAGQNAINA
+432 NSVAGQNAI
-443 IKAFIDYT
+443 KAFIDYT

-474 AFAQNSSNIFDWLVK
+474 AFSQNSSNIFDWLVE
-489 LTSQFRAWSEQ
+489 LTNKFREWSEQ

-509 FISYVQENGP
+509 FVNYVQENGP
-519 TIMQLIGNIVK
+519 TIMNLIGNIVK
-530 ALVAFGTA
+530 ALVAFGKA

-547 DFITNLAG
+547 DFITNLAD
-555 FIAKLFETHPAIAQV
+555 FIGKLFETHPAVAQ
-570 AGVMGILGGV
+570 AMGVLGILGGA

-586 PIVAISSVLTNVF
+586 PIAAVSSVLSNVF
-599 GLSLFSVT
+599 GTSLLRIIKKMLDLTGIPNLLS
-607 EKILDFVRTSSLVTG
+607 K
-622 ATEALIGA
+622 A
-630 FGSISAPILAVV
+630 FAPLAGVFTSISWPILL
-642 AVIGAFIGVLVYLW
+642 VIGIIAAFIGVVVYLW
-656 KTNENFRNTI
+656 KTNETFRKNMTK
-666 TEAWNGV
+666 AWEDV
-673 KTAVSGAIQGVVG
+673 KTAVSEAIQGVID
-686 WLTELWGKIQST
+686 WLSELWDKIQT
-698 LQPIMPIL
+698 TIEPIKPIL
-706 QVLGQIFMQVLGVLV
+706 EALGKVFMTVLGVLV
-721 IGIITNV
+721 IGVIVNV
-728 MNIIQGLWT
+728 MNVIQGLWT
-737 LITIAFQAIGT
+737 VIKIAFEAIGT

-755 IIVGLFTALI
+755 IIIGLFTALI
-765 QLLTGDFSGAWE
+765 QFLTGDFSGALE
-777 TIKTTVTNVLD
+777 TIKNTVSNVLD
-788 TIWQYM
+788 TIWEYM
-794 QSVWESIIGFLTGVM
+794 QSVWDSIVGFLSDVM
-809 NRTLS
+809 NRMLS
-814 MFGTSWSQIWSTI
+814 MFGTSWSE
-827 TNFVSSIWNTVT
+827 IWNTITKFVSNIWKSVT
-839 SWFSRV
+839 DWFGRV
-845 ASSVAEKMGQALNFI
+845 ASSISSLMGLALSYI
-860 ITKGS
+860 ISKGS
-865 EWVSNIWNT
+865 EWVSNIWNK
-874 VTSFAS
+874 VTEFAS
-880 KVADGFKRVVS
+880 KVYDGFRKVVS
-891 NVGDGM
+891 NVGEGM
-897 SDALGKIKSF
+897 SDALEKIKSF
-907 FSDFLNAGA
+907 FDDFLNAGA
-916 ELIGKVAE
+916 DLIGKVAE

-957 GSSLG
+957 GSGLG

-971 VIATDFGSAFNKELS
+971 VIASGFGNAFNKELS

-992 IVNPVSTSIDRHM
+992 IGDPISTTFDRHM
-1005 TSDVQH
+1005 TGDVQH
-1011 SLKENN
+1011 SLQENN
-1017 RPIVNVTI
+1017 RPIVNITVK
-1025 RNEGDLDLIKS
+1025 NEGDLNMIKS
-1036 RIDDMNAI
+1036 YIDDMDAK
-1044 DGSFNLL
+1044 DGSFNLM

>member
-1 MDTHFMA
+1 MEKNFLARVTAIISDFKRNIRTAQRMA
-8 KIMANI
+8 KTDIPDEIKTEVTANI
-14 RDFQSNVRKAQR
+14 RDYQR
-26 LAKTSVPNEIET
+26 ELT
-38 DVKAD
+38 
-43 ISRFQRALQRAKSM
+43 RAKSM
-57 AQRWREHSV
+57 AQRWREHKVNIDADASKV
-66 KLFMKTDEYKANLER
+66 KQVISFVKAE
-81 AKAQVERFKQHKVDL
+81 
-96 KLSNTE
+96 LSNIRRKKVE
-102 LMAKYNATKATVE
+102 IDGDASGLKRNVATSKAML
-115 AWRKHVVKLDLDANP
+115 AGWRKHTVKLDFDTTGMSKMQVALTAGKRALDQYQ
-130 AKMAVKGFKE
+130 
-140 DLIDLSRH
+140 S
-148 SFDIDSSR
+148 
-156 WKLGNK
+156 
-162 FTKEFNEV
+162 T
-170 EGAVKRSF
+170 
-178 GRIGQIMRK
+178 
-187 EVNGTSDIWGKLN
+187 
-200 NSLKDYG
+200 
-207 EKMDALATK
+207 MDGIASN

-225 QQVKGLMIASIQAL
+225 QQVKGLMIVSIQAL

-263 VLGLVGAFSVA
+263 VIGLAGAFSVA
-274 GLGVVGFGAMAISA
+274 GVGAVGFGAMAITA
-288 LKMVEDGT
+288 LKMVKDGT

-432 NSVAGQNAINA
+432 NSVSGQNA

-827 TNFVSSIWNTVT
+827 TNFVSSIWNSVT

-897 SDALGKIKSF
+897 KNALDKIKSF

-957 GSSLG
+957 GSGLG

-971 VIATDFGSAFNKELS
+971 VMATSFGKTFTSELG
-986 STLTDS
+986 STLTDGFNDS
-992 IVNPVSTSIDRHM
+992 LTPSVDGHM
-1005 TSDVQH
+1005 TNDVQH
-1011 SLKENN
+1011 SMKENN
-1017 RPIVNVTI
+1017 RPIVNVTV
-1025 RNEGDLDLIKS
+1025 RNEGDLNMIKS
-1036 RIDDMNAI
+1036 HIDDMDAK
-1044 DGSFNLL
+1044 DGSFNLM

>member
-14 RDFQSNVRKAQR
+14 RDFQNNVRKAQR
-26 LAKTSVPNEIET
+26 LAKTAVPNEIET

-43 ISRFQRALQRAKSM
+43 ISKFQRALQRAKAM
-57 AQRWREHSV
+57 AQKWREHTVKIDGDNSRLKHSV
-66 KLFMKTDEYKANLER
+66 VG
-81 AKAQVERFKQHKVDL
+81 AKAMLATLFDKTVKVEF
-96 KLSNTE
+96 NTKGMTRAQI
-102 LMAKYNATKATVE
+102 LTKA
-115 AWRKHVVKLDLDANP
+115 
-130 AKMAVKGFKE
+130 
-140 DLIDLSRH
+140 
-148 SFDIDSSR
+148 
-156 WKLGNK
+156 
-162 FTKEFNEV
+162 
-170 EGAVKRSF
+170 
-178 GRIGQIMRK
+178 
-187 EVNGTSDIWGKLN
+187 LN
-200 NSLKDYG
+200 QSLTDYS

-263 VLGLVGAFSVA
+263 VLGLAGAFSIAGAGAVA
-274 GLGVVGFGAMAISA
+274 FGAMAISA
-288 LKMVEDGT
+288 IKMLKDGT
-296 LAVTKEVQNFRD
+296 LQVTKETQAYQSALNGV
-308 ASDQLKTTWRDIVKE
+308 KTTWQDIIKQ
-323 NQASIFN
+323 NQAQIFN
-330 AMSAGIRGV
+330 TLANGLNTIKTALI
-339 TSAMS
+339 A
-344 QLKPFLSEVSMLVE
+344 LKPFISGVAQSMEQASQKVLKWAQNSQTAQKFFNMMNTTGVKTFDALLS
-358 ANAREFENWVKHS
+358 
-371 ETAKKAF
+371 
-378 EALNSIGGAI
+378 
-388 FGDLL
+388 
-393 NAAGR
+393 AAGR

-404 NIFTQLMPLF
+404 NVFTQLAPLF
-414 KFVSQ
+414 LWVAN
-419 GLQNM
+419 GLDSLGQK
-424 SIAFQNWA
+424 FQNWA
-432 NSVAGQNAINA
+432 NSVAGQNAIQT
-443 IKAFIDYT
+443 FIEYT
-451 TTNLPK
+451 KTNLPK
-457 IGQIFG
+457 LGQIFG
-463 NVFAGIGNLMI
+463 NVFSGIGNLMI
-474 AFAQNSSNIFDWLVK
+474 AFGQNSSNIFDWLVK
-489 LTSQFRAWSEQ
+489 LTSQFKAWSEQ

-555 FIAKLFETHPAIAQV
+555 FIAKLFETHPAVAQIV
-570 AGVMGILGGV
+570 GVMGILGGV

-586 PIVAISSVLTNVF
+586 PIAAVSSILSNVF
-599 GLSLFSVT
+599 GVT
-607 EKILDFVRTSSLVTG
+607 LLNVVTRILELTRITDLVSKAFG
-622 ATEALIGA
+622 LLAGA
-630 FGSISAPILAVV
+630 FTSISWPILAVV
-642 AVIGAFIGVLVYLW
+642 AVIGAFIGILVYLW
-656 KTNENFRNTI
+656 KTNENFRKTI
-666 TEAWNGV
+666 TEAWNGI
-673 KTAVSGAIQGVVG
+673 KTAVSGAIQGVVD
-686 WLTELWGKIQST
+686 WLTQLWGKIQST

-706 QVLGQIFMQVLGVLV
+706 QMLGQIFMQVLGILV

-777 TIKTTVTNVLD
+777 TIKTTISNVLD

-957 GSSLG
+957 GSGLG
-962 KGLAVSQAK
+962 KGIAVSQAK

-992 IVNPVSTSIDRHM
+992 IVDPVSTSIDRHM
-1005 TSDVQH
+1005 TGDVQH

-1036 RIDDMNAI
+1036 RIDDIDAI

>member
-1 MDTHFMA
+1 MEKNFLARVTAIISDFKRNIRTAQRMA
-8 KIMANI
+8 KTDIPDEIKTEVTANI
-14 RDFQSNVRKAQR
+14 RDYQR
-26 LAKTSVPNEIET
+26 ELT
-38 DVKAD
+38 
-43 ISRFQRALQRAKSM
+43 RAKSM
-57 AQRWREHSV
+57 AQRWREHKVNIDADASKV
-66 KLFMKTDEYKANLER
+66 KQVISFVKAE
-81 AKAQVERFKQHKVDL
+81 
-96 KLSNTE
+96 LSNIRRKKVE
-102 LMAKYNATKATVE
+102 IDGDASGLKRNVATSKAML
-115 AWRKHVVKLDLDANP
+115 AGWRKHTVKLDFDTTGMTKMQVALTAGKRALDQYQ
-130 AKMAVKGFKE
+130 
-140 DLIDLSRH
+140 S
-148 SFDIDSSR
+148 
-156 WKLGNK
+156 
-162 FTKEFNEV
+162 T
-170 EGAVKRSF
+170 
-178 GRIGQIMRK
+178 
-187 EVNGTSDIWGKLN
+187 
-200 NSLKDYG
+200 
-207 EKMDALATK
+207 MDGIASN

-254 NAVGVLGGG
+254 NAVGVLGG
-263 VLGLVGAFSVA
+263 VIGLAGAFSVA
-274 GLGVVGFGAMAISA
+274 GVGAVGFGAMAITA
-288 LKMVEDGT
+288 LKMVKDGT

-308 ASDQLKTTWRDIVKE
+308 ASDQLKTTWQGIVKE

-432 NSVAGQNAINA
+432 NSVAGQNAI
-443 IKAFIDYT
+443 KAFIDYT

-457 IGQIFG
+457 IRQIFG

-519 TIMQLIGNIVK
+519 TIMQLIGNIIK

-555 FIAKLFETHPAIAQV
+555 FIAKLFETHPAVAQII
-570 AGVMGILGGV
+570 GVMGILGGA

-586 PIVAISSVLTNVF
+586 PVVAISSVLTNVF
-599 GLSLFSVT
+599 GLSLFGVI
-607 EKILDFVRTSSLVTG
+607 KQILSFVRTSSLVTG
-622 ATEALIGA
+622 AMSALTGV
-630 FGSISAPILAVV
+630 FGTISAPILAVI

-777 TIKTTVTNVLD
+777 TIKTTITNVLD

-897 SDALGKIKSF
+897 KNALDKIKSF

-957 GSSLG
+957 GSGLG

-971 VIATDFGSAFNKELS
+971 VMATSFGKTFTSELG
-986 STLTDS
+986 STLTDGFNDS
-992 IVNPVSTSIDRHM
+992 LTPSVDGHM
-1005 TSDVQH
+1005 TNDVQH
-1011 SLKENN
+1011 SMKENN
-1017 RPIVNVTI
+1017 RPIVNVTV
-1025 RNEGDLDLIKS
+1025 RNEGDLNMIKS
-1036 RIDDMNAI
+1036 HIDDMDAK
-1044 DGSFNLL
+1044 DGSFNLM

>member
-43 ISRFQRALQRAKSM
+43 ISRFQRALQRAKAM
-57 AQRWREHSV
+57 AQKWREHNV
-66 KLFMKTDEYKANLER
+66 KIDGNNSPLKRAIASAKTMLATLHNKTI
-81 AKAQVERFKQHKVDL
+81 KVNFDTRGMTKTQIL
-96 KLSNTE
+96 
-102 LMAKYNATKATVE
+102 TKA
-115 AWRKHVVKLDLDANP
+115 
-130 AKMAVKGFKE
+130 
-140 DLIDLSRH
+140 
-148 SFDIDSSR
+148 
-156 WKLGNK
+156 
-162 FTKEFNEV
+162 
-170 EGAVKRSF
+170 
-178 GRIGQIMRK
+178 
-187 EVNGTSDIWGKLN
+187 LN
-200 NSLKDYG
+200 QSLTDYS

-358 ANAREFENWVKHS
+358 ANARKFEDWVKHS
-371 ETAKKAF
+371 ETTKKAF

-398 FGDGLV
+398 FGDGLI

-432 NSVAGQNAINA
+432 NSVAGQNA

-555 FIAKLFETHPAIAQV
+555 FIAKLFEAHPAVAQII
-570 AGVMGILGGV
+570 GVIGILGGV

-586 PIVAISSVLTNVF
+586 PIAAVSSVLSNVF
-599 GLSLFSVT
+599 GVT
-607 EKILDFVRTSSLVTG
+607 LLNIVTRILELTRITDLVSKV
-622 ATEALIGA
+622 
-630 FGSISAPILAVV
+630 FGLLAGVFTSISVPVLAVI
-642 AVIGAFIGVLVYLW
+642 AVIGAFIGILVYLW
-656 KTNENFRNTI
+656 KTNENFRKTI
-666 TEAWNGV
+666 TEAWNGI
-673 KTAVSGAIQGVVG
+673 KTAVSGAIQGVVD
-686 WLTELWGKIQST
+686 WLTQLWGKIQST

-706 QVLGQIFMQVLGVLV
+706 QVLGQVFMQVLGVLV

-777 TIKTTVTNVLD
+777 TIKTTVT
-788 TIWQYM
+788 
-794 QSVWESIIGFLTGVM
+794 
-809 NRTLS
+809 
-814 MFGTSWSQIWSTI
+814 
-827 TNFVSSIWNTVT
+827 
-839 SWFSRV
+839 
-845 ASSVAEKMGQALNFI
+845 
-860 ITKGS
+860 
-865 EWVSNIWNT
+865 
-874 VTSFAS
+874 
-880 KVADGFKRVVS
+880 
-891 NVGDGM
+891 
-897 SDALGKIKSF
+897 
-907 FSDFLNAGA
+907 
-916 ELIGKVAE
+916 
-924 GVANAAH
+924 
-931 KVVSAVGDAISS
+931 
-943 AWDSVTSFVSGHGG
+943 
-957 GSSLG
+957 
-962 KGLAVSQAK
+962 
-971 VIATDFGSAFNKELS
+971 
-986 STLTDS
+986 
-992 IVNPVSTSIDRHM
+992 
-1005 TSDVQH
+1005 
-1011 SLKENN
+1011 
-1017 RPIVNVTI
+1017 
-1025 RNEGDLDLIKS
+1025 
-1036 RIDDMNAI
+1036 
-1044 DGSFNLL
+1044 

>member
-1 MDTHFMA
+1 MA

-14 RDFQSNVRKAQR
+14 RDFQNNVRKAQR
-26 LAKTSVPNEIET
+26 LAKTSVPNNIET

-43 ISRFQRALQRAKSM
+43 ISKFQRAMQRAKAM
-57 AQRWREHSV
+57 AQKWRGHDV
-66 KLFMKTDEYKANLER
+66 KLFMKTEEYKANLER
-81 AKAQVERFKQHKVDL
+81 AKAQAERFKQHKVDL
-96 KLSNTE
+96 KLSDAE
-102 LMAKYNATKATVE
+102 LMAKYKTTKATVE
-115 AWRKHVVKLDLDANP
+115 AWRKHVVKLDLDASA

-140 DLIDLSRH
+140 DLIDLNKH
-148 SFDIDSSR
+148 SFDVDSSR

-187 EVNGTSDIWGKLN
+187 EVNGTSSIWGKLN
-200 NSLKDYG
+200 NALEDYG
-207 EKMDALATK
+207 KKMDALATK

-263 VLGLVGAFSVA
+263 VLGLAGAFSIAGAGAVA
-274 GLGVVGFGAMAISA
+274 FGVMAISA
-288 LKMVEDGT
+288 IKMLKDGT
-296 LAVTKEVQNFRD
+296 LQVTKETQAYQSALNGVK
-308 ASDQLKTTWRDIVKE
+308 STWQDIIKQ
-323 NQASIFN
+323 NQAQIFN
-330 AMSAGIRGV
+330 TLANGLNTIKTALI
-339 TSAMS
+339 A
-344 QLKPFLSEVSMLVE
+344 LKPFISGVAQSMEQASQKVLKWAQNSQTAQKFFNIMNTTGVKTFDALLS
-358 ANAREFENWVKHS
+358 
-371 ETAKKAF
+371 
-378 EALNSIGGAI
+378 
-388 FGDLL
+388 
-393 NAAGR
+393 AAGR

-404 NIFTQLMPLF
+404 NVFTQLAPLF
-414 KFVSQ
+414 LWVAN
-419 GLQNM
+419 GLDSLGQK
-424 SIAFQNWA
+424 FQNWV
-432 NSVAGQNAINA
+432 NSVAGQNAIQ
-443 IKAFIDYT
+443 AFIEYT
-451 TTNLPK
+451 KTNLPK
-457 IGQIFG
+457 LGQIFG
-463 NVFAGIGNLMI
+463 NVFSGIGNLMI
-474 AFAQNSSNIFDWLVK
+474 AFGQNSSNIFDWLVK

-555 FIAKLFETHPAIAQV
+555 FIAKLFETHPAVAQII
-570 AGVMGILGGV
+570 GVMGILGGV

-586 PIVAISSVLTNVF
+586 PIASVSSVLSNVF
-599 GLSLFSVT
+599 GMTLLNVV
-607 EKILDFVRTSSLVTG
+607 KRILDLTRITGLVSKAFG
-622 ATEALIGA
+622 LLAGA
-630 FGSISAPILAVV
+630 FTSISWPILAVV
-642 AVIGAFIGVLVYLW
+642 AVIGAFIGILVYLW
-656 KTNENFRNTI
+656 KTNENFRKTI
-666 TEAWNGV
+666 TEAWNGI
-673 KTAVSGAIQGVVG
+673 KTAVSGAIQGVVD
-686 WLTELWGKIQST
+686 WLTQLWGKIQST

-706 QVLGQIFMQVLGVLV
+706 QMLGQIFMQVLGVLV

-777 TIKTTVTNVLD
+777 TIKTTITNVLD

-794 QSVWESIIGFLTGVM
+794 QSVWDSIIGFLTGVM
-809 NRTLS
+809 NRALS

-827 TNFVSSIWNTVT
+827 TNFVSNIWNSVT

-845 ASSVAEKMGQALNFI
+845 ASSIAEKMGQALNFI

-992 IVNPVSTSIDRHM
+992 IVDPVSTSIDRHM

>member
-1 MDTHFMA
+1 MA

-14 RDFQSNVRKAQR
+14 RDFQNNVRKAQR
-26 LAKTSVPNEIET
+26 LAKTSVPNNIET

-43 ISRFQRALQRAKSM
+43 ISKFQRAMQRAKAM
-57 AQRWREHSV
+57 AQKWRGHDV
-66 KLFMKTDEYKANLER
+66 KLFMKTEEYKVNLER
-81 AKAQVERFKQHKVDL
+81 AKAQAERFKQHKVDL
-96 KLSNTE
+96 KLSDAE
-102 LMAKYNATKATVE
+102 LMAKYKTTKATVE
-115 AWRKHVVKLDLDANP
+115 AWRKHVVKLDLDASA

-140 DLIDLSRH
+140 DLIDLNKH
-148 SFDIDSSR
+148 SFDVDSSR

-187 EVNGTSDIWGKLN
+187 EVNGTSSIWGKLN
-200 NSLKDYG
+200 NALEDYG
-207 EKMDALATK
+207 KKMDALASK

-263 VLGLVGAFSVA
+263 VLGLAGAFSIAGVGAVA
-274 GLGVVGFGAMAISA
+274 FGAMAISA
-288 LKMVEDGT
+288 IKMLKDGT
-296 LAVTKEVQNFRD
+296 LQATKETQAYQSALNGV
-308 ASDQLKTTWRDIVKE
+308 KTTWQDIIKQ
-323 NQASIFN
+323 NQARIFN
-330 AMSAGIRGV
+330 TLANGLNTIKTALI
-339 TSAMS
+339 A
-344 QLKPFLSEVSMLVE
+344 LKPFISGVAQSMEQASQKVLKWAQNSQTAQKFFNMMNTTGVKTFDALLS
-358 ANAREFENWVKHS
+358 
-371 ETAKKAF
+371 
-378 EALNSIGGAI
+378 
-388 FGDLL
+388 
-393 NAAGR
+393 AAGR

-404 NIFTQLMPLF
+404 NVFTQLAPLF
-414 KFVSQ
+414 LWVAN
-419 GLQNM
+419 GLDSLGQK
-424 SIAFQNWA
+424 FQNWA
-432 NSVAGQNAINA
+432 NSVAGQNAIQ
-443 IKAFIDYT
+443 AFIEYT
-451 TTNLPK
+451 KTNLPK
-457 IGQIFG
+457 LGQIFG
-463 NVFAGIGNLMI
+463 NVFSGIGNLMI
-474 AFAQNSSNIFDWLVK
+474 AFGQNSSNIFDWLVK

-555 FIAKLFETHPAIAQV
+555 FIAKLFETHPAVAQII
-570 AGVMGILGGV
+570 GVMGILGGV

-586 PIVAISSVLTNVF
+586 PIAAVSSVLSNVF
-599 GLSLFSVT
+599 GMTLLNVV
-607 EKILDFVRTSSLVTG
+607 KRILDLTRITGLVSKAFG
-622 ATEALIGA
+622 LLAGA
-630 FGSISAPILAVV
+630 FTSISWPILAVV
-642 AVIGAFIGVLVYLW
+642 AVIGAFIGILIYLW
-656 KTNENFRNTI
+656 KTNENFRKTI
-666 TEAWNGV
+666 TEAWNGI
-673 KTAVSGAIQGVVG
+673 KTAVSGAIQGVVD
-686 WLTELWGKIQST
+686 WLTQLWGKIQST

-706 QVLGQIFMQVLGVLV
+706 QMLGQIFMQVLGVLV

-827 TNFVSSIWNTVT
+827 TNFVSGIWNTVT

-845 ASSVAEKMGQALNFI
+845 ASSIAEKMGQALNFI

-897 SDALGKIKSF
+897 KNALDKIKSF

-957 GSSLG
+957 GSGLG

-992 IVNPVSTSIDRHM
+992 IGDPISTTFDRHM
-1005 TSDVQH
+1005 SGDVQH

-1036 RIDDMNAI
+1036 RIDDIDAI
-1044 DGSFNLL
+1044 DESFNLL

>member
-1 MDTHFMA
+1 MA

-14 RDFQSNVRKAQR
+14 RDFQNNVRKAQR
-26 LAKTSVPNEIET
+26 LAKTAVPNEIET

-43 ISRFQRALQRAKSM
+43 ISRFQRALQRAKAM
-57 AQRWREHSV
+57 AQKWREHNV
-66 KLFMKTDEYKANLER
+66 KIDGNNSPLKRAITSARTMLATLHTKTVKVNFDTR
-81 AKAQVERFKQHKVDL
+81 GMTKAQIL
-96 KLSNTE
+96 
-102 LMAKYNATKATVE
+102 TKA
-115 AWRKHVVKLDLDANP
+115 L
-130 AKMAVKGFKE
+130 
-140 DLIDLSRH
+140 
-148 SFDIDSSR
+148 
-156 WKLGNK
+156 NK
-162 FTKEFNEV
+162 
-170 EGAVKRSF
+170 
-178 GRIGQIMRK
+178 
-187 EVNGTSDIWGKLN
+187 
-200 NSLKDYG
+200 SLTEYG
-207 EKMDALATK
+207 EKMDALASK

-263 VLGLVGAFSVA
+263 VLGLAGAFSIAGAGAVA
-274 GLGVVGFGAMAISA
+274 FGAMAISA
-288 LKMVEDGT
+288 IKMLKDGT
-296 LAVTKEVQNFRD
+296 LQVTKETQAYQSALNGV
-308 ASDQLKTTWRDIVKE
+308 KTTWQDIIKQ
-323 NQASIFN
+323 NQAQIFN
-330 AMSAGIRGV
+330 TLANGLNTIKTALI
-339 TSAMS
+339 A
-344 QLKPFLSEVSMLVE
+344 LKPFISGVAQSMEQASQKVLKWAQNSQTAQKFFNMMNTTGVKTFDTLLS
-358 ANAREFENWVKHS
+358 
-371 ETAKKAF
+371 
-378 EALNSIGGAI
+378 
-388 FGDLL
+388 
-393 NAAGR
+393 AAGR

-404 NIFTQLMPLF
+404 NVFTQLAPLF
-414 KFVSQ
+414 LWVAN
-419 GLQNM
+419 GLDSLGQK
-424 SIAFQNWA
+424 FQNWA
-432 NSVAGQNAINA
+432 NSVAGQNAIQ
-443 IKAFIDYT
+443 AFIEYT
-451 TTNLPK
+451 KTNLPK
-457 IGQIFG
+457 LGQIFG
-463 NVFAGIGNLMI
+463 NVFSGIGNLMI
-474 AFAQNSSNIFDWLVK
+474 AFGQNSSNIFDWLVK

-555 FIAKLFETHPAIAQV
+555 FIAKLFETHPAVAQII
-570 AGVMGILGGV
+570 GVMGILGGV

-586 PIVAISSVLTNVF
+586 PIAAVSSVLSNVF
-599 GLSLFSVT
+599 SMTLLNVV
-607 EKILDFVRTSSLVTG
+607 KRILDLTRITGLVSKAFG
-622 ATEALIGA
+622 LLAGA
-630 FGSISAPILAVV
+630 FTSVSWPVLAVI
-642 AVIGAFIGVLVYLW
+642 AVIGAFIGILVYLW
-656 KTNENFRNTI
+656 KTNENFRKTI
-666 TEAWNGV
+666 TEAWNGI
-673 KTAVSGAIQGVVG
+673 KTAVSGAIQGVVD
-686 WLTELWGKIQST
+686 WLTQLWGKIQST

-706 QVLGQIFMQVLGVLV
+706 QMLGQIFMQVLGVLV

-728 MNIIQGLWT
+728 MNIIQSLWT

-845 ASSVAEKMGQALNFI
+845 ASSIAEKMGQALNFI

-907 FSDFLNAGA
+907 FRDFLNAGA

-957 GSSLG
+957 GSGLG

-992 IVNPVSTSIDRHM
+992 IVDPVSTSIDRHM
-1005 TSDVQH
+1005 TGDVQH

>member
-1 MDTHFMA
+1 MA

-14 RDFQSNVRKAQR
+14 RDFQNNVRKAQR
-26 LAKTSVPNEIET
+26 LAKTSVPNNIET

-43 ISRFQRALQRAKSM
+43 ISKFQRAMQRAKAM
-57 AQRWREHSV
+57 AQKWRGHDV
-66 KLFMKTDEYKANLER
+66 KLFMKTEEYKANLER
-81 AKAQVERFKQHKVDL
+81 AKAQAERFKQHKVDL
-96 KLSNTE
+96 KLSDAE
-102 LMAKYNATKATVE
+102 LMAKYKTTKATVE
-115 AWRKHVVKLDLDANP
+115 AWRKHVVKLDLDASA
-130 AKMAVKGFKE
+130 AKMAVKGFEE
-140 DLIDLSRH
+140 DLIDLNKH
-148 SFDIDSSR
+148 SFDVDSSR

-187 EVNGTSDIWGKLN
+187 EVNGTSSIWGKLN
-200 NSLKDYG
+200 NALEDYG
-207 EKMDALATK
+207 KKMDALATK

-263 VLGLVGAFSVA
+263 VLGLAGAFSIAGAGAVA
-274 GLGVVGFGAMAISA
+274 FGVMAISA
-288 LKMVEDGT
+288 IKMLKDGT
-296 LAVTKEVQNFRD
+296 LQVTKETQAYQSALNGVK
-308 ASDQLKTTWRDIVKE
+308 STWQDIIKQ
-323 NQASIFN
+323 NQAQIFN
-330 AMSAGIRGV
+330 TLANGLNTIKTALI
-339 TSAMS
+339 A
-344 QLKPFLSEVSMLVE
+344 LKPFISGVAQSMEQASQKVLKW
-358 ANAREFENWVKHS
+358 AQNS
-371 ETAKKAF
+371 QTAQKFFNIMNTTGVKAF
-378 EALNSIGGAI
+378 DALLS
-388 FGDLL
+388 
-393 NAAGR
+393 AAGR

-404 NIFTQLMPLF
+404 NVFTQLAPLF
-414 KFVSQ
+414 LWVAN
-419 GLQNM
+419 GLDSLGQK
-424 SIAFQNWA
+424 FQNWA
-432 NSVAGQNAINA
+432 NSVAGQNAIQ
-443 IKAFIDYT
+443 AFIEYT
-451 TTNLPK
+451 KTNLPK
-457 IGQIFG
+457 LGQIFG
-463 NVFAGIGNLMI
+463 NVFSGIGNLMI
-474 AFAQNSSNIFDWLVK
+474 AFGQNSSNIFDWLVK

-555 FIAKLFETHPAIAQV
+555 FIAKLFETHPAVAQII
-570 AGVMGILGGV
+570 GVMGILGGV

-586 PIVAISSVLTNVF
+586 PIAAVSSVLSNVF
-599 GLSLFSVT
+599 GMTLLNVV
-607 EKILDFVRTSSLVTG
+607 KRILDLTRITGLVSKAFG
-622 ATEALIGA
+622 LLAGA
-630 FGSISAPILAVV
+630 FTSISWPILAVV
-642 AVIGAFIGVLVYLW
+642 AVIGAFIGILVYLW
-656 KTNENFRNTI
+656 KTNENFRKTI
-666 TEAWNGV
+666 TEAWNGI
-673 KTAVSGAIQGVVG
+673 KTAVSGAIQGVVD
-686 WLTELWGKIQST
+686 WLTQLWGKIQST

-706 QVLGQIFMQVLGVLV
+706 QMLGQIFMQVLGVLV

-777 TIKTTVTNVLD
+777 TIKTTITNVLD

-794 QSVWESIIGFLTGVM
+794 QSVWDSIIGFLTGVM
-809 NRTLS
+809 NRALS

-827 TNFVSSIWNTVT
+827 TNFVSNIWNSVT

-845 ASSVAEKMGQALNFI
+845 ASSIAEKMGQALNFI

-992 IVNPVSTSIDRHM
+992 IVDPVSTSIDRHM

>member
-1 MDTHFMA
+1 MA

-14 RDFQSNVRKAQR
+14 RDFQNNVRKAQR
-26 LAKTSVPNEIET
+26 LAKTSVPNNIET

-43 ISRFQRALQRAKSM
+43 ISKFQRAMQRAKAM
-57 AQRWREHSV
+57 AQKWRGHDV
-66 KLFMKTDEYKANLER
+66 KLFMKTEEYKANLER
-81 AKAQVERFKQHKVDL
+81 AKAQAERFKQHKVDL
-96 KLSNTE
+96 KLSDAE
-102 LMAKYNATKATVE
+102 LMAKYKTTKATVE
-115 AWRKHVVKLDLDANP
+115 AWRKHVVKLDLDASA

-140 DLIDLSRH
+140 DLIDLNKH
-148 SFDIDSSR
+148 SFDVDSSR

-187 EVNGTSDIWGKLN
+187 EVNGTSSIWGKLN
-200 NSLKDYG
+200 NALEDYG
-207 EKMDALATK
+207 KKMDALATK

-263 VLGLVGAFSVA
+263 VLGLAGAFSIAGAGAVA
-274 GLGVVGFGAMAISA
+274 FGVMAISA
-288 LKMVEDGT
+288 IKMLKDGT
-296 LAVTKEVQNFRD
+296 LQVTKETQAYQSALNGVK
-308 ASDQLKTTWRDIVKE
+308 STWQDIIKQ
-323 NQASIFN
+323 NQAQIFN
-330 AMSAGIRGV
+330 TLANGLNTIKTALI
-339 TSAMS
+339 A
-344 QLKPFLSEVSMLVE
+344 LKPFISGVAQSMEQASQKVLKWAQNSQTAQKFFNIMNTTGVKTFDALLS
-358 ANAREFENWVKHS
+358 
-371 ETAKKAF
+371 
-378 EALNSIGGAI
+378 
-388 FGDLL
+388 
-393 NAAGR
+393 AAGR

-404 NIFTQLMPLF
+404 NVFTQLAPLF
-414 KFVSQ
+414 LWVAN
-419 GLQNM
+419 GLDSLGQK
-424 SIAFQNWA
+424 FQNWA
-432 NSVAGQNAINA
+432 NSVAGQNAIQ
-443 IKAFIDYT
+443 AFIEYT
-451 TTNLPK
+451 KTNLPK
-457 IGQIFG
+457 LGQIFG
-463 NVFAGIGNLMI
+463 NVFSGIGNLMI
-474 AFAQNSSNIFDWLVK
+474 AFGQNSSNIFDWLVK

-555 FIAKLFETHPAIAQV
+555 FIAKLFETHPAVAQII
-570 AGVMGILGGV
+570 GVMGILGGV

-586 PIVAISSVLTNVF
+586 PIAAVSSVLSNVF
-599 GLSLFSVT
+599 GMTLLNVV
-607 EKILDFVRTSSLVTG
+607 KRILDLTRITGLVSKAFG
-622 ATEALIGA
+622 LLAGA
-630 FGSISAPILAVV
+630 FTSISWPILAVV
-642 AVIGAFIGVLVYLW
+642 AVIGAFIGILVYLW
-656 KTNENFRNTI
+656 KTNENFRKTI
-666 TEAWNGV
+666 TEAWNGI
-673 KTAVSGAIQGVVG
+673 KTAVSGAIQGVVD
-686 WLTELWGKIQST
+686 WLTQLWGKIQST

-706 QVLGQIFMQVLGVLV
+706 QMLGQIFMQVLGVLV

-777 TIKTTVTNVLD
+777 TIKTTITNVLD

-794 QSVWESIIGFLTGVM
+794 QSVWDSIIGFLTGVM
-809 NRTLS
+809 NRALS

-827 TNFVSSIWNTVT
+827 TNFVSNIWNSVT
-839 SWFSRV
+839 SRFSRV
-845 ASSVAEKMGQALNFI
+845 ASSIAEKMGQALNFI

-992 IVNPVSTSIDRHM
+992 IVDPVSTSIDRHM

>member
-1 MDTHFMA
+1 MA

-14 RDFQSNVRKAQR
+14 RDFQNNVRKAQR
-26 LAKTSVPNEIET
+26 LAKTAVPNEIET

-43 ISRFQRALQRAKSM
+43 ISRFQRALQRAKAM
-57 AQRWREHSV
+57 AQKWREHNV
-66 KLFMKTDEYKANLER
+66 KIDGNNSPLKRAITSARTMLATLHTKTVKVNFDTR
-81 AKAQVERFKQHKVDL
+81 GMRKAQIL
-96 KLSNTE
+96 
-102 LMAKYNATKATVE
+102 TKA
-115 AWRKHVVKLDLDANP
+115 L
-130 AKMAVKGFKE
+130 
-140 DLIDLSRH
+140 
-148 SFDIDSSR
+148 
-156 WKLGNK
+156 NK
-162 FTKEFNEV
+162 
-170 EGAVKRSF
+170 
-178 GRIGQIMRK
+178 
-187 EVNGTSDIWGKLN
+187 
-200 NSLKDYG
+200 SLTEYG
-207 EKMDALATK
+207 EKMDALASK

-263 VLGLVGAFSVA
+263 VLGLAGAFSIAGAGAVA
-274 GLGVVGFGAMAISA
+274 FGAMAISA
-288 LKMVEDGT
+288 IKMLKDGT
-296 LAVTKEVQNFRD
+296 LQVTKETQAYQSALNGV
-308 ASDQLKTTWRDIVKE
+308 KTTWQYIIKQ
-323 NQASIFN
+323 NQAQIFN
-330 AMSAGIRGV
+330 TLANGLNTIKTALI
-339 TSAMS
+339 A
-344 QLKPFLSEVSMLVE
+344 LKPFISGVAQSMEQASQKVLKWAQNSQTAQKFFNMMNTTGVKTFDALLS
-358 ANAREFENWVKHS
+358 
-371 ETAKKAF
+371 
-378 EALNSIGGAI
+378 
-388 FGDLL
+388 
-393 NAAGR
+393 AAGR

-404 NIFTQLMPLF
+404 NVFTQLAPLF
-414 KFVSQ
+414 LWVAN
-419 GLQNM
+419 GLDSLGQK
-424 SIAFQNWA
+424 FQNWA
-432 NSVAGQNAINA
+432 NSVAGQNAIQ
-443 IKAFIDYT
+443 AFIEYT
-451 TTNLPK
+451 KTNLPK
-457 IGQIFG
+457 LGQIFG
-463 NVFAGIGNLMI
+463 NVFSGIGNLMI
-474 AFAQNSSNIFDWLVK
+474 AFGQNSSNIFDWLVK
-489 LTSQFRAWSEQ
+489 LTSQFKAWSEQ

-530 ALVAFGTA
+530 ALVAFGKA

-555 FIAKLFETHPAIAQV
+555 FIAELFETHPAIAQT
-570 AGVMGILGGV
+570 MGILGILGGI
-580 FWALMA
+580 FWSLMA
-586 PIVAISSVLTNVF
+586 PIAAVSSVLSNVF
-599 GLSLFSVT
+599 GTSLLRVI
-607 EKILDFVRTSSLVTG
+607 KKLLDLTRIPQ
-622 ATEALIGA
+622 LIIKA
-630 FGSISAPILAVV
+630 FAPLAGVFASISWPILL
-642 AVIGAFIGVLVYLW
+642 IIGVIAVFVGAIIYLW
-656 KTNENFRNTI
+656 KTNETFRKNMTKAW
-666 TEAWNGV
+666 EAV
-673 KTAVSGAIQGVVG
+673 KKAVSEAIQGVMD
-686 WLTELWGKIQST
+686 WLSELWDKIQT
-698 LQPIMPIL
+698 TIEPIKPIL
-706 QVLGQIFMQVLGVLV
+706 EALGKAFMTVLGVLV
-721 IGIITNV
+721 IGVIVNV
-728 MNIIQGLWT
+728 MNVIQGLWT
-737 LITIAFQAIGT
+737 IIKIVFKTIGT

-765 QLLTGDFSGAWE
+765 QFLTGDFSGAWE
-777 TIKTTVTNVLD
+777 TIKNTVSNVLD
-788 TIWQYM
+788 TIWEYI
-794 QSVWESIIGFLTGVM
+794 QSVWDSIIGFLTGVM
-809 NRTLS
+809 DRTLS

-827 TNFVSSIWNTVT
+827 TNFVSNIWNSVT

-845 ASSVAEKMGQALNFI
+845 ASSIAEKMGQALNFI

-897 SDALGKIKSF
+897 RNALNRIKDF
-907 FSDFLNAGA
+907 FDDFLNAGA

-957 GSSLG
+957 GSGLG

-992 IVNPVSTSIDRHM
+992 IVDPVSTSIDRHM
-1005 TSDVQH
+1005 TGDVQH

>member
-1 MDTHFMA
+1 MA

-14 RDFQSNVRKAQR
+14 RDFQNNVRKAQR
-26 LAKTSVPNEIET
+26 LAKTAVPNEIET

-43 ISRFQRALQRAKSM
+43 ISRFQRALQRAKAM
-57 AQRWREHSV
+57 AQKWREHNV
-66 KLFMKTDEYKANLER
+66 KIDGNNSPLKRAITSARTMLATLHTKTVKVNFDTR
-81 AKAQVERFKQHKVDL
+81 GMTKAQIL
-96 KLSNTE
+96 
-102 LMAKYNATKATVE
+102 TKA
-115 AWRKHVVKLDLDANP
+115 L
-130 AKMAVKGFKE
+130 
-140 DLIDLSRH
+140 
-148 SFDIDSSR
+148 
-156 WKLGNK
+156 NK
-162 FTKEFNEV
+162 
-170 EGAVKRSF
+170 
-178 GRIGQIMRK
+178 
-187 EVNGTSDIWGKLN
+187 
-200 NSLKDYG
+200 SLTEYG
-207 EKMDALATK
+207 EKMDALASK

-263 VLGLVGAFSVA
+263 VLGLAGAFSIAGAGAVA
-274 GLGVVGFGAMAISA
+274 FGAMAISA
-288 LKMVEDGT
+288 IKMLKDGT
-296 LAVTKEVQNFRD
+296 LQVTKETQAYQSALNGV
-308 ASDQLKTTWRDIVKE
+308 KTTWQDIIKQ
-323 NQASIFN
+323 NQAQIFN
-330 AMSAGIRGV
+330 TLANGLNTIKTALI
-339 TSAMS
+339 A
-344 QLKPFLSEVSMLVE
+344 LKPFISGVAQSMEQASQKVLKWAQNSQTAQKFFNMMNTTGVKTFDALLS
-358 ANAREFENWVKHS
+358 
-371 ETAKKAF
+371 
-378 EALNSIGGAI
+378 
-388 FGDLL
+388 
-393 NAAGR
+393 AAGR

-404 NIFTQLMPLF
+404 NVFTQLAPLF
-414 KFVSQ
+414 LWVAN
-419 GLQNM
+419 GLDSLGQK
-424 SIAFQNWA
+424 FQNWA
-432 NSVAGQNAINA
+432 NSVAGQNAIQ
-443 IKAFIDYT
+443 AFIEYT
-451 TTNLPK
+451 KTNLPK
-457 IGQIFG
+457 LGQIFG
-463 NVFAGIGNLMI
+463 NVFSGIGNLMI
-474 AFAQNSSNIFDWLVK
+474 AFGQNSSNIFDWLVK
-489 LTSQFRAWSEQ
+489 LTSQFKAWSEQ

-509 FISYVQENGP
+509 FISYVQENGS

-555 FIAKLFETHPAIAQV
+555 FIAKLFETHPAVAQII
-570 AGVMGILGGV
+570 GVMGILGGV
-580 FWALMA
+580 FWALMS

-599 GLSLFSVT
+599 GLSLFSVI

-642 AVIGAFIGVLVYLW
+642 AVIGAFIGILVYLW
-656 KTNENFRNTI
+656 KTNENFRKTI
-666 TEAWNGV
+666 TEAWNGI
-673 KTAVSGAIQGVVG
+673 KTAVSGAIQGVVD
-686 WLTELWGKIQST
+686 WLTQLWGKIQST

-706 QVLGQIFMQVLGVLV
+706 QMLGQIFMQVLGVLV

-777 TIKTTVTNVLD
+777 TIKTTITNVLD

-827 TNFVSSIWNTVT
+827 TNFVSSIWNSVT

-845 ASSVAEKMGQALNFI
+845 ASSIAEKMGQALNFI

-897 SDALGKIKSF
+897 RNALNRIKDF
-907 FSDFLNAGA
+907 FGDFLNAGA

-931 KVVSAVGDAISS
+931 RVVSAVGDAISS

-957 GSSLG
+957 GSGLG

-992 IVNPVSTSIDRHM
+992 IVDPVSTSIDRHM
-1005 TSDVQH
+1005 TGDVQH

>member
-1 MDTHFMA
+1 MA

-14 RDFQSNVRKAQR
+14 RDFQNNVRKAQR
-26 LAKTSVPNEIET
+26 LAKTSVPNNIET

-43 ISRFQRALQRAKSM
+43 ISKFQRAMQRAKAM
-57 AQRWREHSV
+57 AQKWRGHDV
-66 KLFMKTDEYKANLER
+66 KLFMKTEEYKANLER
-81 AKAQVERFKQHKVDL
+81 AKAQAERFKQHKVDL
-96 KLSNTE
+96 KLSDAE
-102 LMAKYNATKATVE
+102 LMAKYKTTKATVE
-115 AWRKHVVKLDLDANP
+115 AWRKHVVKLDLDASA

-140 DLIDLSRH
+140 DLIDLNKH
-148 SFDIDSSR
+148 SFDVDSSR

-187 EVNGTSDIWGKLN
+187 EVNGTSSIWGKLN
-200 NSLKDYG
+200 NALEDYG
-207 EKMDALATK
+207 KKMDALATK

-239 IPVIAGLVPAIMAVL
+239 IPVIAGLVPAKMAVL

-263 VLGLVGAFSVA
+263 VLGLAGAFSIAGAGAVA
-274 GLGVVGFGAMAISA
+274 FGVMAISA
-288 LKMVEDGT
+288 IKMLKDGT
-296 LAVTKEVQNFRD
+296 LQVTKETQAYQSALNGVK
-308 ASDQLKTTWRDIVKE
+308 STWQDIIKQ
-323 NQASIFN
+323 NQAQIFN
-330 AMSAGIRGV
+330 TLANGLNTIKTALI
-339 TSAMS
+339 A
-344 QLKPFLSEVSMLVE
+344 LKPFISGVAQSMEQASQKVLKWAQNSQTAQKFFNIMNTTGVKTFDALLS
-358 ANAREFENWVKHS
+358 
-371 ETAKKAF
+371 
-378 EALNSIGGAI
+378 
-388 FGDLL
+388 
-393 NAAGR
+393 AAGR

-404 NIFTQLMPLF
+404 NVFTQLAPLF
-414 KFVSQ
+414 LWVAN
-419 GLQNM
+419 GLDSLGQK
-424 SIAFQNWA
+424 FQNWA
-432 NSVAGQNAINA
+432 NSVAGQNAIQ
-443 IKAFIDYT
+443 AFIEYT
-451 TTNLPK
+451 KTNLPK
-457 IGQIFG
+457 LGQIFG
-463 NVFAGIGNLMI
+463 NVFSGIGNLMI
-474 AFAQNSSNIFDWLVK
+474 AFGQNSSNIFDWLVK

-555 FIAKLFETHPAIAQV
+555 FIAKLFETHPAVAQII
-570 AGVMGILGGV
+570 GVMGILGGV

-586 PIVAISSVLTNVF
+586 PIAAVSSVLSNVF
-599 GLSLFSVT
+599 GMTLLNVV
-607 EKILDFVRTSSLVTG
+607 KRILDLTRITGLVSKAFG
-622 ATEALIGA
+622 LLAGA
-630 FGSISAPILAVV
+630 FTSISWPILAVV
-642 AVIGAFIGVLVYLW
+642 AVIGAFIGILVYLW
-656 KTNENFRNTI
+656 KTNENFRKTI
-666 TEAWNGV
+666 TEAWNGI
-673 KTAVSGAIQGVVG
+673 KTAVSGAIQGVVD
-686 WLTELWGKIQST
+686 WLTQLWGKIQST

-706 QVLGQIFMQVLGVLV
+706 QMLGQIFMQVLGVLV

-777 TIKTTVTNVLD
+777 TIKTTITNVLD

-794 QSVWESIIGFLTGVM
+794 QSVWDSIIGFLTGVM
-809 NRTLS
+809 NRALS

-827 TNFVSSIWNTVT
+827 TNFVSNIWNSVT

-845 ASSVAEKMGQALNFI
+845 ASSIAEKMGQALNFI

-992 IVNPVSTSIDRHM
+992 IVDPVSTSIDRHM

>member
-1 MDTHFMA
+1 MEKNFLARITAIISDFKRNMRTAQRMA
-8 KIMANI
+8 KTDIPDEIKTEVTANI
-14 RDFQSNVRKAQR
+14 RDYQR
-26 LAKTSVPNEIET
+26 ELT
-38 DVKAD
+38 
-43 ISRFQRALQRAKSM
+43 RAKSM
-57 AQRWREHSV
+57 AQRWREHKVNIDADASKV
-66 KLFMKTDEYKANLER
+66 K
-81 AKAQVERFKQHKVDL
+81 QVISFVKVE
-96 KLSNTE
+96 LSNIRRKKVE
-102 LMAKYNATKATVE
+102 IDGDASGLKRNVATSKAML
-115 AWRKHVVKLDLDANP
+115 AGWRKHTVKLDFDTTGMTKMQVALTAGKRALDQYQ
-130 AKMAVKGFKE
+130 
-140 DLIDLSRH
+140 S
-148 SFDIDSSR
+148 
-156 WKLGNK
+156 
-162 FTKEFNEV
+162 T
-170 EGAVKRSF
+170 
-178 GRIGQIMRK
+178 
-187 EVNGTSDIWGKLN
+187 
-200 NSLKDYG
+200 
-207 EKMDALATK
+207 MDGIASN

-263 VLGLVGAFSVA
+263 VVGLAGAFSVA
-274 GLGVVGFGAMAISA
+274 GVGAVGFGAMAITA
-288 LKMVEDGT
+288 LKMVKDGT

-308 ASDQLKTTWRDIVKE
+308 ASDQLKDTWRDIVKE

-432 NSVAGQNAINA
+432 NSVAGQNA

-599 GLSLFSVT
+599 GLSLFSVV
-607 EKILDFVRTSSLVTG
+607 EKILEFVRTSSLVTG
-622 ATEALIGA
+622 ALEALTGV
-630 FGSISAPILAVV
+630 FGTISAPILAVI

-777 TIKTTVTNVLD
+777 TIKTTITNVLD

-897 SDALGKIKSF
+897 KNALDKIKSF

-957 GSSLG
+957 GSGLG

-971 VIATDFGSAFNKELS
+971 VMATSFGKTFTSELG
-986 STLTDS
+986 STLTDGFNDS
-992 IVNPVSTSIDRHM
+992 LTPSVDGHM
-1005 TSDVQH
+1005 TNDVQH
-1011 SLKENN
+1011 SMKENN
-1017 RPIVNVTI
+1017 RPIVNVTV
-1025 RNEGDLDLIKS
+1025 RNEGDLNMIKS
-1036 RIDDMNAI
+1036 HIDDMDAK
-1044 DGSFNLL
+1044 DGSFNLM

>member
-14 RDFQSNVRKAQR
+14 RDFQNNVRKAQR
-26 LAKTSVPNEIET
+26 LAKTAVPNEIET

-43 ISRFQRALQRAKSM
+43 ISRFQRALQRAKAM
-57 AQRWREHSV
+57 AQKWREHNV
-66 KLFMKTDEYKANLER
+66 KIDGNNSPLKRAITSARTMLATLHTKTVKVNFDTR
-81 AKAQVERFKQHKVDL
+81 GMTKAQIL
-96 KLSNTE
+96 
-102 LMAKYNATKATVE
+102 TKA
-115 AWRKHVVKLDLDANP
+115 L
-130 AKMAVKGFKE
+130 
-140 DLIDLSRH
+140 
-148 SFDIDSSR
+148 
-156 WKLGNK
+156 NK
-162 FTKEFNEV
+162 
-170 EGAVKRSF
+170 
-178 GRIGQIMRK
+178 
-187 EVNGTSDIWGKLN
+187 
-200 NSLKDYG
+200 SLTEYG
-207 EKMDALATK
+207 EKMDALASK

-254 NAVGVLGGG
+254 NSVGVLGGG
-263 VLGLVGAFSVA
+263 VLGLAGAFSIAGAGAVA
-274 GLGVVGFGAMAISA
+274 FGSMAISA
-288 LKMVEDGT
+288 IKMLKDGT
-296 LAVTKEVQNFRD
+296 LQVTKETQAYQSALNGV
-308 ASDQLKTTWRDIVKE
+308 KTTWQDIIKQ
-323 NQASIFN
+323 NQAQIFN
-330 AMSAGIRGV
+330 TLANGLNTIKTALI
-339 TSAMS
+339 A
-344 QLKPFLSEVSMLVE
+344 LKPFISGVAQSMEQASQKVLKWAQNSQTAQKFFNMMNTTGVKTFDALLS
-358 ANAREFENWVKHS
+358 
-371 ETAKKAF
+371 
-378 EALNSIGGAI
+378 
-388 FGDLL
+388 
-393 NAAGR
+393 AAGR

-404 NIFTQLMPLF
+404 NVFTQLAPLF
-414 KFVSQ
+414 LWVAN
-419 GLQNM
+419 GLDSLGQK
-424 SIAFQNWA
+424 FQNWA
-432 NSVAGQNAINA
+432 NSVAGQNAIQ
-443 IKAFIDYT
+443 AFIEYT
-451 TTNLPK
+451 KTNLPK
-457 IGQIFG
+457 LGQIFG
-463 NVFAGIGNLMI
+463 NVFSGIGNLMI
-474 AFAQNSSNIFDWLVK
+474 AFGQNSSNIFDWLVK

-555 FIAKLFETHPAIAQV
+555 FIAKLFETHPAVAQII
-570 AGVMGILGGV
+570 GVMGILGGV

-586 PIVAISSVLTNVF
+586 PIAAVSSVLSNVF
-599 GLSLFSVT
+599 SMTLLNVV
-607 EKILDFVRTSSLVTG
+607 KRILDLTRITGLVSKAFG
-622 ATEALIGA
+622 LLAGA
-630 FGSISAPILAVV
+630 FTSVSWPVLAVI
-642 AVIGAFIGVLVYLW
+642 AVIGAFIGILVYLW
-656 KTNENFRNTI
+656 KTNENFRKTI
-666 TEAWNGV
+666 TESWNGI
-673 KTAVSGAIQGVVG
+673 KTAVSGAIQGVVD
-686 WLTELWGKIQST
+686 WLTQLWGKIQST

-706 QVLGQIFMQVLGVLV
+706 QMLGQIFMQVLGVLV

-907 FSDFLNAGA
+907 FGDFLNAGA

-931 KVVSAVGDAISS
+931 RVVSAVGDAISS

-957 GSSLG
+957 GSGLG

-992 IVNPVSTSIDRHM
+992 IVDPVSTSIDRHM
-1005 TSDVQH
+1005 TGDVQH

-1025 RNEGDLDLIKS
+1025 RNEGDLD
-1036 RIDDMNAI
+1036 
-1044 DGSFNLL
+1044 

>member
-1 MDTHFMA
+1 
-8 KIMANI
+8 MANI

-43 ISRFQRALQRAKSM
+43 ISRFQRALQRAKAM
-57 AQRWREHSV
+57 AQKWREHNV
-66 KLFMKTDEYKANLER
+66 KIDGNNSPLKRAIASAKMMLATLHNKTI
-81 AKAQVERFKQHKVDL
+81 KVNFDTRGMTKNQIL
-96 KLSNTE
+96 
-102 LMAKYNATKATVE
+102 TKA
-115 AWRKHVVKLDLDANP
+115 
-130 AKMAVKGFKE
+130 
-140 DLIDLSRH
+140 
-148 SFDIDSSR
+148 
-156 WKLGNK
+156 
-162 FTKEFNEV
+162 
-170 EGAVKRSF
+170 
-178 GRIGQIMRK
+178 
-187 EVNGTSDIWGKLN
+187 LN
-200 NSLKDYG
+200 QSLTDYS

-358 ANAREFENWVKHS
+358 ANARKFEDWVKHS
-371 ETAKKAF
+371 ETTKKAF

-398 FGDGLV
+398 FGDGLI

-432 NSVAGQNAINA
+432 NSVAGQNA

-555 FIAKLFETHPAIAQV
+555 FIAKLFEAHPAVAQII
-570 AGVMGILGGV
+570 GVIGILGGV

-586 PIVAISSVLTNVF
+586 PIAAVSSVLSNVF
-599 GLSLFSVT
+599 SMTLLNVV
-607 EKILDFVRTSSLVTG
+607 KRILDLTRITGVVSKAFGLLTG
-622 ATEALIGA
+622 AFT
-630 FGSISAPILAVV
+630 SISWPILAVV
-642 AVIGAFIGVLVYLW
+642 AVIGVFIGILVYLW
-656 KTNENFRNTI
+656 ETNENFRKTI
-666 TEAWNGV
+666 TEAWNGI
-673 KTAVSGAIQGVVG
+673 KTAVSGAIQGVVD
-686 WLTELWGKIQST
+686 WLTQLWGKIQST

-706 QVLGQIFMQVLGVLV
+706 QVLGQVFMQVLGVLV

-794 QSVWESIIGFLTGVM
+794 QSVWESIIGF
-809 NRTLS
+809 
-814 MFGTSWSQIWSTI
+814 
-827 TNFVSSIWNTVT
+827 
-839 SWFSRV
+839 
-845 ASSVAEKMGQALNFI
+845 
-860 ITKGS
+860 
-865 EWVSNIWNT
+865 
-874 VTSFAS
+874 
-880 KVADGFKRVVS
+880 
-891 NVGDGM
+891 
-897 SDALGKIKSF
+897 
-907 FSDFLNAGA
+907 
-916 ELIGKVAE
+916 
-924 GVANAAH
+924 
-931 KVVSAVGDAISS
+931 
-943 AWDSVTSFVSGHGG
+943 
-957 GSSLG
+957 
-962 KGLAVSQAK
+962 
-971 VIATDFGSAFNKELS
+971 
-986 STLTDS
+986 
-992 IVNPVSTSIDRHM
+992 
-1005 TSDVQH
+1005 
-1011 SLKENN
+1011 
-1017 RPIVNVTI
+1017 
-1025 RNEGDLDLIKS
+1025 
-1036 RIDDMNAI
+1036 
-1044 DGSFNLL
+1044 

>member
-1 MDTHFMA
+1 MA

-14 RDFQSNVRKAQR
+14 RDFQNNVRKAQR
-26 LAKTSVPNEIET
+26 LAKTSVPNNIET

-43 ISRFQRALQRAKSM
+43 ISKFQRAMQRAKAM
-57 AQRWREHSV
+57 AQKWRGHDV
-66 KLFMKTDEYKANLER
+66 KLFMKTEEYKANLER
-81 AKAQVERFKQHKVDL
+81 AKAQAERFKQHKVDL
-96 KLSNTE
+96 KLSDAE
-102 LMAKYNATKATVE
+102 LMAKYKTTKATVE
-115 AWRKHVVKLDLDANP
+115 AWRKHVVKLDLDASA

-140 DLIDLSRH
+140 DLIDLNKH
-148 SFDIDSSR
+148 SFDVDSSR

-187 EVNGTSDIWGKLN
+187 EVNGTSSIWGKLN
-200 NSLKDYG
+200 NALEDCGK
-207 EKMDALATK
+207 KMDALATK

-263 VLGLVGAFSVA
+263 VLGLAGAFSIAGAGAVA
-274 GLGVVGFGAMAISA
+274 FGVMAISA
-288 LKMVEDGT
+288 IKMLKDGT
-296 LAVTKEVQNFRD
+296 LQVTKETQAYQSALNGVK
-308 ASDQLKTTWRDIVKE
+308 STWQDIIKQ
-323 NQASIFN
+323 NQAQIFN
-330 AMSAGIRGV
+330 TLANGLNTIKTALI
-339 TSAMS
+339 A
-344 QLKPFLSEVSMLVE
+344 LKPFISGVAQSMEQASQKVLKWAQNSQTAQKFFNIMNTTGVKTFDALLS
-358 ANAREFENWVKHS
+358 
-371 ETAKKAF
+371 
-378 EALNSIGGAI
+378 
-388 FGDLL
+388 
-393 NAAGR
+393 AAGR

-404 NIFTQLMPLF
+404 NVFTQLAPLF
-414 KFVSQ
+414 LWVAN
-419 GLQNM
+419 GLDSLGQK
-424 SIAFQNWA
+424 FQNWA
-432 NSVAGQNAINA
+432 NSVAGQNAIQ
-443 IKAFIDYT
+443 AFIEYT
-451 TTNLPK
+451 KTNLPK
-457 IGQIFG
+457 LGQIFG
-463 NVFAGIGNLMI
+463 NVFSGIGNLMI
-474 AFAQNSSNIFDWLVK
+474 AFGQNSSNIFDWLVK

-555 FIAKLFETHPAIAQV
+555 FIAKLFETHPAVAQII
-570 AGVMGILGGV
+570 GVMGILGGV

-586 PIVAISSVLTNVF
+586 PIAAVSSVLSNVF
-599 GLSLFSVT
+599 GMTLLNVV
-607 EKILDFVRTSSLVTG
+607 KRILDLTRITGLVSKAFG
-622 ATEALIGA
+622 LLAGA
-630 FGSISAPILAVV
+630 FTSISWPILAVV
-642 AVIGAFIGVLVYLW
+642 AVIGAFIGILVYLW
-656 KTNENFRNTI
+656 KTNENFRKTI
-666 TEAWNGV
+666 TEAWNGI
-673 KTAVSGAIQGVVG
+673 KTAVSGAIQGVVD
-686 WLTELWGKIQST
+686 WLTQLWGKIQST

-706 QVLGQIFMQVLGVLV
+706 QMLGQIFMQVLGVLV

-777 TIKTTVTNVLD
+777 TIKTTITNVLD

-794 QSVWESIIGFLTGVM
+794 QSVWDSIIGFLTGVM
-809 NRTLS
+809 NRALS

-827 TNFVSSIWNTVT
+827 TNFVSNIWNSVT

-845 ASSVAEKMGQALNFI
+845 ASSIAEKMGQALNFI

-992 IVNPVSTSIDRHM
+992 IVDPVSTSIDRHM

>member
-1 MDTHFMA
+1 MA

-14 RDFQSNVRKAQR
+14 RDFQNNVRKAQR
-26 LAKTSVPNEIET
+26 LAKTSVPNNIET

-43 ISRFQRALQRAKSM
+43 ISKFQRAMQRAKAM
-57 AQRWREHSV
+57 AQKWRGHDV
-66 KLFMKTDEYKANLER
+66 KLFMKTEEYKANLER
-81 AKAQVERFKQHKVDL
+81 AKAQAERFKQHKVDL
-96 KLSNTE
+96 KLSDAE
-102 LMAKYNATKATVE
+102 LMAKYKTTKATVE
-115 AWRKHVVKLDLDANP
+115 AWRKHVVKLDLDASA

-140 DLIDLSRH
+140 DLIDLNKH
-148 SFDIDSSR
+148 SFDVDSSR

-187 EVNGTSDIWGKLN
+187 EVNGTSSIWGKLN
-200 NSLKDYG
+200 NALEDYG
-207 EKMDALATK
+207 KKMDALATK

-263 VLGLVGAFSVA
+263 VLGLAGAFSIAGAGAVA
-274 GLGVVGFGAMAISA
+274 FGVMAISA
-288 LKMVEDGT
+288 IKMLKDGT
-296 LAVTKEVQNFRD
+296 LQVTKETQAYQSALNGVK
-308 ASDQLKTTWRDIVKE
+308 STWQDIIKQ
-323 NQASIFN
+323 NQAQIFN
-330 AMSAGIRGV
+330 TLANGLNTIKTALI
-339 TSAMS
+339 A
-344 QLKPFLSEVSMLVE
+344 LKPFISGVAQSMEQASQKVLKW
-358 ANAREFENWVKHS
+358 AQNS
-371 ETAKKAF
+371 QTAQKFFNIMNTTGVKAF
-378 EALNSIGGAI
+378 DALLS
-388 FGDLL
+388 
-393 NAAGR
+393 AAGR

-404 NIFTQLMPLF
+404 NVFTQLAPLF
-414 KFVSQ
+414 LWVAN
-419 GLQNM
+419 GLDSLGQK
-424 SIAFQNWA
+424 FQNWA
-432 NSVAGQNAINA
+432 NSVAGQNAIQ
-443 IKAFIDYT
+443 AFIEYT
-451 TTNLPK
+451 KTNLPK
-457 IGQIFG
+457 LGQIFG
-463 NVFAGIGNLMI
+463 NVFSGIGNLMI
-474 AFAQNSSNIFDWLVK
+474 AFGQNSSNIFDWLVK

-555 FIAKLFETHPAIAQV
+555 FIAKLFETHPAVAQII
-570 AGVMGILGGV
+570 GVMGILGGV

-586 PIVAISSVLTNVF
+586 PIAAVSSVLSNVF
-599 GLSLFSVT
+599 GMTLLNVV
-607 EKILDFVRTSSLVTG
+607 KRILDLTRITGLVSKAFG
-622 ATEALIGA
+622 LLAGA
-630 FGSISAPILAVV
+630 FTSISWPILAVV
-642 AVIGAFIGVLVYLW
+642 AVIGAFIGILVYLW
-656 KTNENFRNTI
+656 KTNENFRKTI
-666 TEAWNGV
+666 TEAWNGI
-673 KTAVSGAIQGVVG
+673 KTAVSGAIQGVVD
-686 WLTELWGKIQST
+686 WLTQLWGKIQST

-706 QVLGQIFMQVLGVLV
+706 QMLGQIFMQVLGVLV

-907 FSDFLNAGA
+907 FGDFLNAGA

-931 KVVSAVGDAISS
+931 RVVSAVGDAISS

-957 GSSLG
+957 GSGLG

-992 IVNPVSTSIDRHM
+992 IVDPVSTSIDRHM
-1005 TSDVQH
+1005 TGDVQH

-1036 RIDDMNAI
+1036 RIDDIDAI

>member
-1 MDTHFMA
+1 MA

-43 ISRFQRALQRAKSM
+43 ISRFQRALQRAKAM
-57 AQRWREHSV
+57 AQRWRGHSV

-148 SFDIDSSR
+148 SFDVDSSR

-263 VLGLVGAFSVA
+263 VIGLAGAFSVA
-274 GLGVVGFGAMAISA
+274 GVGAVGFGAMAITA
-288 LKMVEDGT
+288 LKMVKDGT

-308 ASDQLKTTWRDIVKE
+308 ASDQLKTTWQGIVKE

-339 TSAMS
+339 TIAMS

-358 ANAREFENWVKHS
+358 ANARKFEDWVKHS

-432 NSVAGQNAINA
+432 NSVAGQNA

-519 TIMQLIGNIVK
+519 TIMQLIGNIIK

-599 GLSLFSVT
+599 GLSLFGVI
-607 EKILDFVRTSSLVTG
+607 KQILSFVRTSSLVTG
-622 ATEALIGA
+622 AMQLLMGV
-630 FGSISAPILAVV
+630 FGSISAPILAVI

-673 KTAVSGAIQGVVG
+673 KTAVSGAIQGIVG

-845 ASSVAEKMGQALNFI
+845 AWSVAEKNG
-860 ITKGS
+860 
-865 EWVSNIWNT
+865 
-874 VTSFAS
+874 
-880 KVADGFKRVVS
+880 
-891 NVGDGM
+891 
-897 SDALGKIKSF
+897 
-907 FSDFLNAGA
+907 
-916 ELIGKVAE
+916 
-924 GVANAAH
+924 
-931 KVVSAVGDAISS
+931 
-943 AWDSVTSFVSGHGG
+943 
-957 GSSLG
+957 
-962 KGLAVSQAK
+962 
-971 VIATDFGSAFNKELS
+971 
-986 STLTDS
+986 
-992 IVNPVSTSIDRHM
+992 TSIKLYYHKR
-1005 TSDVQH
+1005 
-1011 SLKENN
+1011 
-1017 RPIVNVTI
+1017 
-1025 RNEGDLDLIKS
+1025 
-1036 RIDDMNAI
+1036 
-1044 DGSFNLL
+1044 F

>member
-1 MDTHFMA
+1 ME

-14 RDFQSNVRKAQR
+14 RDFQNNVRKAQR
-26 LAKTSVPNEIET
+26 LAKTSVPNNIET

-43 ISRFQRALQRAKSM
+43 ISKFQRAMQRAKAM
-57 AQRWREHSV
+57 AQKWRGHDV
-66 KLFMKTDEYKANLER
+66 KLFMKTEEYKANLER
-81 AKAQVERFKQHKVDL
+81 AKAQAERFKQHKVDL
-96 KLSNTE
+96 KLSDAE
-102 LMAKYNATKATVE
+102 LMAKYKTTKATVE
-115 AWRKHVVKLDLDANP
+115 AWRKHVVKLDLDASA

-140 DLIDLSRH
+140 DLIDLNKH
-148 SFDIDSSR
+148 SFDVDSSR

-187 EVNGTSDIWGKLN
+187 EVNGTSSIWGKLN
-200 NSLKDYG
+200 NALEDYG
-207 EKMDALATK
+207 KKMDALATK

-263 VLGLVGAFSVA
+263 VLGLAGAFSIAGAGAVA
-274 GLGVVGFGAMAISA
+274 FGVMAISA
-288 LKMVEDGT
+288 IKMLKDGT
-296 LAVTKEVQNFRD
+296 LQVTKETQAYQSALNGVK
-308 ASDQLKTTWRDIVKE
+308 STWQDIIKQ
-323 NQASIFN
+323 NQAQIFN
-330 AMSAGIRGV
+330 TLANGLNTIKTALI
-339 TSAMS
+339 A
-344 QLKPFLSEVSMLVE
+344 LKPFISGVAQSMEQASQKVLKWAQNSQTAQKFFNIMNTTGVKTFDALLS
-358 ANAREFENWVKHS
+358 
-371 ETAKKAF
+371 
-378 EALNSIGGAI
+378 
-388 FGDLL
+388 
-393 NAAGR
+393 AAGR

-404 NIFTQLMPLF
+404 NVFTQLAPLF
-414 KFVSQ
+414 LWVAN
-419 GLQNM
+419 GLDSLGQK
-424 SIAFQNWA
+424 FQNWV
-432 NSVAGQNAINA
+432 NSVAGQNAIQ
-443 IKAFIDYT
+443 AFIEYT
-451 TTNLPK
+451 KTNLPK
-457 IGQIFG
+457 LGQIFG
-463 NVFAGIGNLMI
+463 NVFSGIGNLMI
-474 AFAQNSSNIFDWLVK
+474 AFGQNSSNIFDWLVK

-555 FIAKLFETHPAIAQV
+555 FIAKLFETHPAVAQII
-570 AGVMGILGGV
+570 GVMGILGGV

-586 PIVAISSVLTNVF
+586 PIASVSSVLSNVF
-599 GLSLFSVT
+599 GMTLLNVV
-607 EKILDFVRTSSLVTG
+607 KRILDLTRITGLVSKAFG
-622 ATEALIGA
+622 LLAGA
-630 FGSISAPILAVV
+630 FTSISWPILAVV
-642 AVIGAFIGVLVYLW
+642 AVIGAFIGILVYLW
-656 KTNENFRNTI
+656 KTNENFRKTI
-666 TEAWNGV
+666 TEAWNGI
-673 KTAVSGAIQGVVG
+673 KTAVSGAIQGVVD
-686 WLTELWGKIQST
+686 WLTQLWGKIQST

-706 QVLGQIFMQVLGVLV
+706 QMLGQIFMQVLGVLV

-777 TIKTTVTNVLD
+777 TIKTTITNVLD

-794 QSVWESIIGFLTGVM
+794 QSVWDSIIGFLTGVM
-809 NRTLS
+809 NRALS

-827 TNFVSSIWNTVT
+827 TNFVSNIWNSVT

-845 ASSVAEKMGQALNFI
+845 ASSIAEKMGQALNFI

-992 IVNPVSTSIDRHM
+992 IVDPVSTSIDRHM

>member
-14 RDFQSNVRKAQR
+14 RDFQNNVRKAQR
-26 LAKTSVPNEIET
+26 LAKTAVPNEIET

-43 ISRFQRALQRAKSM
+43 ISRFQRALQRAKAM
-57 AQRWREHSV
+57 AQKWREHNV
-66 KLFMKTDEYKANLER
+66 KIDGNNSPLKRAITSARTMLATLHTKTVKVNFDTR
-81 AKAQVERFKQHKVDL
+81 GMTKAQIL
-96 KLSNTE
+96 
-102 LMAKYNATKATVE
+102 TKA
-115 AWRKHVVKLDLDANP
+115 L
-130 AKMAVKGFKE
+130 
-140 DLIDLSRH
+140 
-148 SFDIDSSR
+148 
-156 WKLGNK
+156 NK
-162 FTKEFNEV
+162 
-170 EGAVKRSF
+170 
-178 GRIGQIMRK
+178 
-187 EVNGTSDIWGKLN
+187 
-200 NSLKDYG
+200 SLTEYG
-207 EKMDALATK
+207 EKMDALASK

-263 VLGLVGAFSVA
+263 VLGLAGAFSIAGAGAVA
-274 GLGVVGFGAMAISA
+274 FGAMAISA
-288 LKMVEDGT
+288 IKMLKDGT
-296 LAVTKEVQNFRD
+296 LQVTKETQAYQSALNGV
-308 ASDQLKTTWRDIVKE
+308 KTTWQDIIKQ
-323 NQASIFN
+323 NQAQIFN
-330 AMSAGIRGV
+330 TLANGLNTIKTALI
-339 TSAMS
+339 A
-344 QLKPFLSEVSMLVE
+344 LKPFISGVAQSMEQASQKVLKWAQNSQTAQKFFNMMNTTGVKTFDALLS
-358 ANAREFENWVKHS
+358 
-371 ETAKKAF
+371 
-378 EALNSIGGAI
+378 
-388 FGDLL
+388 
-393 NAAGR
+393 AAGR

-404 NIFTQLMPLF
+404 NVFTQLAPLF
-414 KFVSQ
+414 LWVAN
-419 GLQNM
+419 GLDSLGQK
-424 SIAFQNWA
+424 FQNWA
-432 NSVAGQNAINA
+432 NSVAGQNAIQ
-443 IKAFIDYT
+443 AFIEYT
-451 TTNLPK
+451 KTNLPK
-457 IGQIFG
+457 LGQIFG
-463 NVFAGIGNLMI
+463 NVFSGIGNLMI
-474 AFAQNSSNIFDWLVK
+474 AFGQNSSNIFDWLVK
-489 LTSQFRAWSEQ
+489 LTSQFKAWSEQ

-555 FIAKLFETHPAIAQV
+555 FIAKLFETHPAVAQII
-570 AGVMGILGGV
+570 GVMGILGGV

-586 PIVAISSVLTNVF
+586 PIAAVSSVLSNVF
-599 GLSLFSVT
+599 SMTLLNVV
-607 EKILDFVRTSSLVTG
+607 KRILDLTRITGLVSKG
-622 ATEALIGA
+622 FGLLAGA
-630 FGSISAPILAVV
+630 FTSVSWPVLAVI
-642 AVIGAFIGVLVYLW
+642 AVIGAFIGILVYLW
-656 KTNENFRNTI
+656 KTNENFRKTI
-666 TEAWNGV
+666 TEAWNGI
-673 KTAVSGAIQGVVG
+673 KTAVSGAIQGVVD
-686 WLTELWGKIQST
+686 WLTQLWGKIQST

-706 QVLGQIFMQVLGVLV
+706 QMLGQIFMQVLGVLV

-765 QLLTGDFSGAWE
+765 QLLTGDFSVAWE

-845 ASSVAEKMGQALNFI
+845 ASSIAEKMGQALNFI

-907 FSDFLNAGA
+907 FGDFLNAGA

-931 KVVSAVGDAISS
+931 RVVSAVGDAISS

-957 GSSLG
+957 GSGLG

-992 IVNPVSTSIDRHM
+992 IVDPVSTSIDRHM
-1005 TSDVQH
+1005 TGDVQH

>member
-1 MDTHFMA
+1 MEKNFLARITAIISDFKRNMRTAQRMA
-8 KIMANI
+8 KTDIPDEIKTEVTANI
-14 RDFQSNVRKAQR
+14 RDYQR
-26 LAKTSVPNEIET
+26 ELT
-38 DVKAD
+38 
-43 ISRFQRALQRAKSM
+43 RAKSM
-57 AQRWREHSV
+57 AQRWREHKVNIDADASKV
-66 KLFMKTDEYKANLER
+66 KQVISFVKAE
-81 AKAQVERFKQHKVDL
+81 
-96 KLSNTE
+96 LSNIRRKKVE
-102 LMAKYNATKATVE
+102 IDGDASGLKRNVATSKAML
-115 AWRKHVVKLDLDANP
+115 AGWRKHTVKLDFDTTGMTKMQVALTAGKRALDQYQ
-130 AKMAVKGFKE
+130 
-140 DLIDLSRH
+140 S
-148 SFDIDSSR
+148 
-156 WKLGNK
+156 
-162 FTKEFNEV
+162 T
-170 EGAVKRSF
+170 
-178 GRIGQIMRK
+178 
-187 EVNGTSDIWGKLN
+187 
-200 NSLKDYG
+200 
-207 EKMDALATK
+207 MDGIASN

-263 VLGLVGAFSVA
+263 VVGLAGAFSVA
-274 GLGVVGFGAMAISA
+274 GIGAVGFGAMAITA
-288 LKMVEDGT
+288 LKMVKDGT

-308 ASDQLKTTWRDIVKE
+308 ASDQLKTTWQGIVKE

-358 ANAREFENWVKHS
+358 ANAREFEDWVKHS

-432 NSVAGQNAINA
+432 NSVAGQNA

-547 DFITNLAG
+547 DFITNLAD
-555 FIAKLFETHPAIAQV
+555 FIGKLFETHPAVAQ
-570 AGVMGILGGV
+570 AMGILGILGGA

-586 PIVAISSVLTNVF
+586 PIAAVSSVLSNVF
-599 GLSLFSVT
+599 GTSLLRIIKKMLDLTGIPKLLS
-607 EKILDFVRTSSLVTG
+607 K
-622 ATEALIGA
+622 A
-630 FGSISAPILAVV
+630 FAPLAGVFTSISWPVLL
-642 AVIGAFIGVLVYLW
+642 VIAIIAAFIGVVVYLW
-656 KTNENFRNTI
+656 KTNETFRKNMTK
-666 TEAWNGV
+666 AWEDI
-673 KTAVSGAIQGVVG
+673 KSAVSEAIQGVID
-686 WLTELWGKIQST
+686 WLSELWDKIQT
-698 LQPIMPIL
+698 TIEPIKPIL
-706 QVLGQIFMQVLGVLV
+706 EALGKVFMTVLGVLV
-721 IGIITNV
+721 IGVIVNV
-728 MNIIQGLWT
+728 MNVIQGLWT
-737 LITIAFQAIGT
+737 VIKIAFEAIGT

-777 TIKTTVTNVLD
+777 TIKTTITNVLD

-897 SDALGKIKSF
+897 KNALDKIKSF

-957 GSSLG
+957 GSGLG

-971 VIATDFGSAFNKELS
+971 VMATSFGKTFTSELG
-986 STLTDS
+986 STLTDGFNDS
-992 IVNPVSTSIDRHM
+992 LTPSVDGHM
-1005 TSDVQH
+1005 TNDVQH
-1011 SLKENN
+1011 SMKENN
-1017 RPIVNVTI
+1017 RPIVNVTV
-1025 RNEGDLDLIKS
+1025 RNEGDLNMIKS
-1036 RIDDMNAI
+1036 HIDDMDAK
-1044 DGSFNLL
+1044 DGSFNLM

>member
-1 MDTHFMA
+1 MA

-14 RDFQSNVRKAQR
+14 RDFQNNVRKAQR
-26 LAKTSVPNEIET
+26 LAKTAVPNEIET

-43 ISRFQRALQRAKSM
+43 ISRFQRALQRAKAM
-57 AQRWREHSV
+57 AQKWREHNV
-66 KLFMKTDEYKANLER
+66 KIDGNNSPLKRAITSARTMLATLHTKTVKVNFDTR
-81 AKAQVERFKQHKVDL
+81 GMTKAQIL
-96 KLSNTE
+96 
-102 LMAKYNATKATVE
+102 TKA
-115 AWRKHVVKLDLDANP
+115 L
-130 AKMAVKGFKE
+130 
-140 DLIDLSRH
+140 
-148 SFDIDSSR
+148 
-156 WKLGNK
+156 NK
-162 FTKEFNEV
+162 
-170 EGAVKRSF
+170 
-178 GRIGQIMRK
+178 
-187 EVNGTSDIWGKLN
+187 
-200 NSLKDYG
+200 SLTEYG
-207 EKMDALATK
+207 EKMDALASK

-263 VLGLVGAFSVA
+263 VLGLAGAFSIAGAGAVA
-274 GLGVVGFGAMAISA
+274 FGAMAISA
-288 LKMVEDGT
+288 IKMLKDGT
-296 LAVTKEVQNFRD
+296 LQVTKETQAYQSALNGV
-308 ASDQLKTTWRDIVKE
+308 KTTWQDIIKQ
-323 NQASIFN
+323 NQAQIFN
-330 AMSAGIRGV
+330 TLANGLNTIKTALI
-339 TSAMS
+339 A
-344 QLKPFLSEVSMLVE
+344 LKPFISGVAQSMEQASQKVLKWAQNSQTAQKFFNMMNTTGVKTFDALLS
-358 ANAREFENWVKHS
+358 
-371 ETAKKAF
+371 
-378 EALNSIGGAI
+378 
-388 FGDLL
+388 
-393 NAAGR
+393 AAGR

-404 NIFTQLMPLF
+404 NVFTQLAPLF
-414 KFVSQ
+414 LWVAN
-419 GLQNM
+419 GLDSLGQK
-424 SIAFQNWA
+424 FQNWA
-432 NSVAGQNAINA
+432 NSVAGQNAIQ
-443 IKAFIDYT
+443 AFIEYT
-451 TTNLPK
+451 KTNLPK
-457 IGQIFG
+457 LGQIFG
-463 NVFAGIGNLMI
+463 NVFSGIGNLMI
-474 AFAQNSSNIFDWLVK
+474 AFGQNSSNIFDWLVK
-489 LTSQFRAWSEQ
+489 LTSQFKAWSEQ

-538 MAPIASKLL
+538 MAPIA
-547 DFITNLAG
+547 A
-555 FIAKLFETHPAIAQV
+555 V
-570 AGVMGILGGV
+570 
-580 FWALMA
+580 
-586 PIVAISSVLTNVF
+586 SSVLSNVF
-599 GLSLFSVT
+599 GVT
-607 EKILDFVRTSSLVTG
+607 LLNIVTRILELTRITDLVSK
-622 ATEALIGA
+622 A
-630 FGSISAPILAVV
+630 FGLLAGVFTSISLPVLAVI
-642 AVIGAFIGVLVYLW
+642 AVIGAFIGILVYLW
-656 KTNENFRNTI
+656 KTNENFRKTI
-666 TEAWNGV
+666 TESWNGI
-673 KTAVSGAIQGVVG
+673 KTAVSGAIQGVVD
-686 WLTELWGKIQST
+686 WLTQLWGKIQST

-706 QVLGQIFMQVLGVLV
+706 QMLGQIFMQVLGVLV

-765 QLLTGDFSGAWE
+765 QLLTGDFSGVWE

-827 TNFVSSIWNTVT
+827 TNFVSGIWNTVT

-845 ASSVAEKMGQALNFI
+845 ASSIAEKMGQALNFI

-897 SDALGKIKSF
+897 RNALNRIKDF
-907 FSDFLNAGA
+907 FGDFLNAGA
-916 ELIGKVAE
+916 DLIGKVAE

-957 GSSLG
+957 GSGLG

-992 IVNPVSTSIDRHM
+992 IGDPISTTFDRHM
-1005 TSDVQH
+1005 SGDVQH

-1036 RIDDMNAI
+1036 RIDDIDAI